1 MKNNLRYGIRK
12 HKLGAASVFLGTM
25 IVVGMGQDKEA
36 AASEQKTTTVE
47 ENGNSAT
54 DNKTSETQTTATN
67 VNHIE
72 ETQSYNATVTEQ
84 PSNATQVTTEEAPK
98 AVQAPQTAQPANIE
112 TVKEEVVKEEAKPQ
126 VKETTQSQD
135 NSGDQ
140 RQVDLT
146 PKKATQNQV
155 AETQVEVAQ
164 PRTASESKPRVTRS
178 ADVAEA
184 KEASNAKVETGTDVT
199 SKVTVEIG
207 SIEGHNNT
215 NKVEPHAGQRAVL
228 KYKLKFENGLHQ
240 GDYFDFTLS
249 NNVNTHGVS
258 TARKVPEIKN
268 GSVVMATGEVLEGG
282 KIRYTFTNDIED
294 KVDVTAELEIN
305 LFIDPKTVQTNGNQT
320 ITSTLNEEQTSK
332 ELDVKYKDGIGNYYA
347 NLNGSIETF
356 NKANNRFSHVA
367 FIKPNNGKTTSVTV
381 TGTLMKGSNQNG
393 NQPKVRIFEYLGN
406 NEDIAKS
413 VYANTTDTSKFKEV
427 TSNMSGNLNLQNNG
441 SYSLNIENL
450 DKTYVVHYDGEYL
463 NGTDEVDFR
472 TQMVGHPEQLY
483 KYYYDRGYTL
493 TWDNGLVLYSNKANG
508 NGKNGPIIQNN
519 KFEYKEDTIKETL
532 TGQYD
537 KNLVTTVEEEYDS
550 STLDIDYHTAID
562 GGGGYVDGYIETIEE
577 TDSSAI
583 DIDYHTA
590 VDSEAGHVGGYT
602 ESSEESNPIDFEES
616 THENSKHHADVVE
629 YEEDTNPGGGQVT
642 TESNLVE
649 FDEESTKG
657 IVTGAVSDHT
667 TVEDTKEY
675 TTESN
680 LIELVDELPEE
691 HGQAQGPVEEITE
704 NNHHISHSG
713 LGTENGHGNYDV
725 IEEIEEN
732 SHVDIKSELGYE
744 GGQNSGNQSFE
755 EDTEEDKPKYEQGGN
770 IVDID
775 FDSVPQIH
783 GQNKGNQSFEE
794 DTEKDKP
801 KYEHGGNIIDI
812 DFDSVPHIHGFN
824 KHTEIIEEDTNP
836 GGGQVTTESNLV
848 EFDEES
854 TKGIVTGAVSDHT
867 TVEDTKEYTTESNL
881 IELVDEL
888 PEEHGQAQGPI
899 EEITENN
906 HHISHSGL
914 GTENGHG
921 NYDVIEEIEEN
932 SHVDIKSELGYEGGQ
947 NSGNQSFE
955 EDTEE
960 DKPKYEQ
967 GGNIVDID
975 FDSVPQ
981 IHGQNK
987 GNQSFEEDTEKDKPK
1002 YEQGGNIIDIDFD
1015 SVPHIHGF
1023 NKHTEIIEED
1033 TNKDKPNYQFGGH
1046 NSVDF
1051 EEDTLPQVSGH
1062 NEGQQTIE
1070 EDTTPP
1076 IVPPTPPT
1084 PEVPSEPETPTP
1096 PTPEV
1101 PSEPE
1106 TPTPPTPEV
1115 PTEPGKP
1122 IPPAKEEPKK
1132 PSKPVEQGKVVTPVI
1147 EINEKVK
1154 AVVPTKKAQ
1163 SKKSELPETGG
1174 EESTNNGMLFGG
1186 LFSILGLALLRR
1198 NKKNHKA

>member
-36 AASEQKTTTVE
+36 AASEQKTTVE

-54 DNKTSETQTTATN
+54 DNKVSETQTTATN
-67 VNHIE
+67 VNTIE

-84 PSNATQVTTEEAPK
+84 PSNATQVTTEEAPN
-98 AVQAPQTAQPANIE
+98 AVQEPQTAQPANVE
-112 TVKEEVVKEEAKPQ
+112 TVKEEEKPQ
-126 VKETTQSQD
+126 VKETTQPQD
-135 NSGDQ
+135 NSGNQ

-146 PKKATQNQV
+146 PKKVTQNQGT
-155 AETQVEVAQ
+155 ETQVEVAQ

-178 ADVAEA
+178 ADVVES
-184 KEASNAKVETGTDVT
+184 KEASDAKVEMGTDVT
-199 SKVTVEIG
+199 SKVTVTES

-228 KYKLKFENGLHQ
+228 KYKLKFEKGLHK

-268 GSVVMATGEVLEGG
+268 GSVVMATGKILEGG

-320 ITSTLNEEQTSK
+320 ITSTLNGEQTSK

-356 NKANNRFSHVA
+356 NKANNRFTHVA

-393 NQPKVRIFEYLGN
+393 NQPKVRVFEYLGN

-427 TSNMSGNLNLQNNG
+427 TSSMNGNLNVQTNG
-441 SYSLNIENL
+441 SYSLNLENL

-562 GGGGYVDGYIETIEE
+562 GEGGYVDGYIETIEE

-649 FDEESTKG
+649 F
-657 IVTGAVSDHT
+657 
-667 TVEDTKEY
+667 
-675 TTESN
+675 
-680 LIELVDELPEE
+680 
-691 HGQAQGPVEEITE
+691 
-704 NNHHISHSG
+704 
-713 LGTENGHGNYDV
+713 
-725 IEEIEEN
+725 
-732 SHVDIKSELGYE
+732 
-744 GGQNSGNQSFE
+744 E
-755 EDTEEDKPKYEQGGN
+755 ED
-770 IVDID
+770 
-775 FDSVPQIH
+775 
-783 GQNKGNQSFEE
+783 
-794 DTEKDKP
+794 
-801 KYEHGGNIIDI
+801 
-812 DFDSVPHIHGFN
+812 
-824 KHTEIIEEDTNP
+824 
-836 GGGQVTTESNLV
+836 
-848 EFDEES
+848 S

-921 NYDVIEEIEEN
+921 NYGVIEEIEEN

-981 IHGQNK
+981 IHGQNN

-1002 YEQGGNIIDIDFD
+1002 YEHGGNIIDIDFD

-1051 EEDTLPQVSGH
+1051 EEDTLPKVSGQ

-1070 EDTTPP
+1070 EDTT
-1076 IVPPTPPT
+1076 PPTPPT

-1115 PTEPGKP
+1115 PSEPETPTPPTPEVPAEPGKP
-1122 IPPAKEEPKK
+1122 VPPAKEEPKK

-1154 AVVPTKKAQ
+1154 AVAPTKKPQ

-1174 EESTNNGMLFGG
+1174 EESTNKGMLFGG

>member
-54 DNKTSETQTTATN
+54 DNKVNETQTTTTN
-67 VNHIE
+67 VNTID
-72 ETQSYNATVTEQ
+72 ETQSYSATATEQ
-84 PSNATQVTTEEAPK
+84 PSNATQVTTEKAPK
-98 AVQAPQTAQPANIE
+98 AVQAVQAPQTAQPANLE

-164 PRTASESKPRVTRS
+164 PRTVSESKPRVTRS
-178 ADVAEA
+178 ADVVDA
-184 KEASNAKVETGTDVT
+184 KEASDVSEVKGTDVT
-199 SKVTVEIG
+199 SKVTVEDE
-207 SIEGHNNT
+207 SKIEAPKGNN
-215 NKVEPHAGQRAVL
+215 VQPHEGQRVVL
-228 KYKLKFENGLHQ
+228 KYKLKFQDGLKT

-258 TARKVPEIKN
+258 TIRKVPDIKN
-268 GSVVMATGEVLEGG
+268 GSLVMAKGQVLDNGR
-282 KIRYTFTNDIED
+282 IRYTFIDYIKD
-294 KVDVTAELEIN
+294 KVNVTANLEIN
-305 LFIDPKTVQTNGNQT
+305 LFIDPKTVQSNGQQT
-320 ITSTLNEEQTSK
+320 ITSKLNGKETSGTMQIT
-332 ELDVKYKDGIGNYYA
+332 YKDGVKNQYT
-347 NLNGSIETF
+347 NVNGSIETF
-356 NKANNRFSHVA
+356 DKEKNKFTHVA
-367 FIKPNNGKTTSVTV
+367 YIKPINGNNSDSVTV
-381 TGTLMKGSNQNG
+381 TGMLTQGSNENG
-393 NQPKVRIFEYLGN
+393 TQPNVKIYEYVGTENGLPQ
-406 NEDIAKS
+406 S
-413 VYANTTDTSKFKEV
+413 VYANTADSTQLKDV
-427 TSNMSGNLNLQNNG
+427 TNQMSDKLKVQNNG
-441 SYSLNIENL
+441 SYSLNFDKL
-450 DKTYVVHYDGEYL
+450 DKTYVIHYTGDYL
-463 NGTDEVDFR
+463 NGTSEVNFR
-472 TQMVGHPEQLY
+472 TQLTGYPENRY
-483 KYYYDRGYTL
+483 KTYYYNNGYIL

-508 NGKNGPIIQNN
+508 DGKYGPIVDSNN
-519 KFEYKEDTIKETL
+519 FEFSEDSGNGSIS
-532 TGQYD
+532 GQYD
-537 KNLVTTVEEEYDS
+537 AKQIIETEENQDN
-550 STLDIDYHTAID
+550 TPLDIDYHTAID
-562 GGGGYVDGYIETIEE
+562 GEGGYVDGYIETIEE

-649 FDEESTKG
+649 FDEESTR
-657 IVTGAVSDHT
+657 V
-667 TVEDTKEY
+667 
-675 TTESN
+675 
-680 LIELVDELPEE
+680 
-691 HGQAQGPVEEITE
+691 
-704 NNHHISHSG
+704 
-713 LGTENGHGNYDV
+713 
-725 IEEIEEN
+725 
-732 SHVDIKSELGYE
+732 
-744 GGQNSGNQSFE
+744 
-755 EDTEEDKPKYEQGGN
+755 
-770 IVDID
+770 
-775 FDSVPQIH
+775 
-783 GQNKGNQSFEE
+783 
-794 DTEKDKP
+794 
-801 KYEHGGNIIDI
+801 
-812 DFDSVPHIHGFN
+812 
-824 KHTEIIEEDTNP
+824 
-836 GGGQVTTESNLV
+836 
-848 EFDEES
+848 
-854 TKGIVTGAVSDHT
+854 IVTGAVSDHT

-921 NYDVIEEIEEN
+921 NYGVIEEIEEN

-987 GNQSFEEDTEKDKPK
+987 GDQSFEEDTEKDKPK
-1002 YEQGGNIIDIDFD
+1002 YEHGGNIIDIDFD
-1015 SVPHIHGF
+1015 SVPQIHGF
-1023 NKHTEIIEED
+1023 NKHNEIIEED

-1115 PTEPGKP
+1115 PSEPETP
-1122 IPPAKEEPKK
+1122 TPPTPEVPSEPETPTPPTPEVPSEPETPTPPAKEEPKK

-1154 AVVPTKKAQ
+1154 AVAPTKQKQ

-1174 EESTNNGMLFGG
+1174 EESTNKGMLFGG

>member
-98 AVQAPQTAQPANIE
+98 AVQAPQTAQPANVE
-112 TVKEEVVKEEAKPQ
+112 TVKEEEKPQ
-126 VKETTQSQD
+126 VKETTQPQD
-135 NSGDQ
+135 NSGNQ

-146 PKKATQNQV
+146 PKKVTQNQGT
-155 AETQVEVAQ
+155 ETQVEVAQ

-184 KEASNAKVETGTDVT
+184 KEASDVSEVKGTDVT
-199 SKVTVEIG
+199 SKVTVESG
-207 SIEGHNNT
+207 SIEAPQG
-215 NKVEPHAGQRAVL
+215 NKVEPHAGQRVVL
-228 KYKLKFENGLHQ
+228 KYKLKFADGLKR

-249 NNVNTHGVS
+249 NNVNTYGVS

-268 GSVVMATGEVLEGG
+268 GSVVMATGEILGNG
-282 KIRYTFTNDIED
+282 NIRYTFTNEIEH
-294 KVDVTAELEIN
+294 KVEVTANLEIN
-305 LFIDPKTVQTNGNQT
+305 LFIDPKTVQSNGEQK
-320 ITSTLNEEQTSK
+320 ITSKLNGEETEKTIPVVYNPGVSNSYTN
-332 ELDVKYKDGIGNYYA
+332 V
-347 NLNGSIETF
+347 NGSIETF
-356 NKANNRFSHVA
+356 NKESNKFTHIAY
-367 FIKPNNGKTTSVTV
+367 IKPMNGNQSNTVSV
-381 TGTLMKGSNQNG
+381 TGTLTEGSNLAG
-393 NQPKVRIFEYLGN
+393 GQPTVKVYEYLGKKD
-406 NEDIAKS
+406 ELPQS
-413 VYANTTDTSKFKEV
+413 VYANTSDTNKFKDV
-427 TSNMSGNLNLQNNG
+427 TKEMNGKLSVQDNG
-441 SYSLNIENL
+441 SYSLNLDKL
-450 DKTYVVHYDGEYL
+450 DKTYVIHYTGEYL
-463 NGTDEVDFR
+463 QGSDQVNFR
-472 TQMVGHPEQLY
+472 TELYGYPERAY
-483 KYYYDRGYTL
+483 KSYYVYGGYRL
-493 TWDNGLVLYSNKANG
+493 TWDNGLVLYSNKADG
-508 NGKNGPIIQNN
+508 NGKNGQIIQDND
-519 KFEYKEDTIKETL
+519 FEYKEDTAKGTMS
-532 TGQYD
+532 GQYD
-537 KNLVTTVEEEYDS
+537 AKQIIETEENQDN
-550 STLDIDYHTAID
+550 TPLDIDYHTAID
-562 GGGGYVDGYIETIEE
+562 GEGGYVDGYIETIEE

-590 VDSEAGHVGGYT
+590 VDSEVGHVGGYT

-667 TVEDTKEY
+667 TIEDTKEY

-691 HGQAQGPVEEITE
+691 HGQAQGPIEEITE

-713 LGTENGHGNYDV
+713 LGTENGHGNYGV

-783 GQNKGNQSFEE
+783 GQNKGDQSFEE

-812 DFDSVPHIHGFN
+812 DFDSVPQIHGFN
-824 KHTEIIEEDTNP
+824 KHN
-836 GGGQVTTESNLV
+836 
-848 EFDEES
+848 
-854 TKGIVTGAVSDHT
+854 
-867 TVEDTKEYTTESNL
+867 
-881 IELVDEL
+881 
-888 PEEHGQAQGPI
+888 
-899 EEITENN
+899 
-906 HHISHSGL
+906 
-914 GTENGHG
+914 
-921 NYDVIEEIEEN
+921 
-932 SHVDIKSELGYEGGQ
+932 
-947 NSGNQSFE
+947 
-955 EDTEE
+955 
-960 DKPKYEQ
+960 
-967 GGNIVDID
+967 
-975 FDSVPQ
+975 
-981 IHGQNK
+981 
-987 GNQSFEEDTEKDKPK
+987 
-1002 YEQGGNIIDIDFD
+1002 
-1015 SVPHIHGF
+1015 
-1023 NKHTEIIEED
+1023 EIIEED

-1051 EEDTLPQVSGH
+1051 EEDTLPKVSGQ

-1070 EDTTPP
+1070 EDTT
-1076 IVPPTPPT
+1076 PPTPPT

-1106 TPTPPTPEV
+1106 TPVPPTPEV
-1115 PTEPGKP
+1115 PSEPGKP
-1122 IPPAKEEPKK
+1122 VPPAKEEPKK

-1154 AVVPTKKAQ
+1154 AVAPTKQKQ

-1174 EESTNNGMLFGG
+1174 EESTNKGMLFGG
-1186 LFSILGLALLRR
+1186 LFSILGLVLLRR
-1198 NKKNHKA
+1198 NKKNNKA

>member
-12 HKLGAASVFLGTM
+12 HKLGAVSVFLGTM

-98 AVQAPQTAQPANIE
+98 AVQAPQTAQPANVE
-112 TVKEEVVKEEAKPQ
+112 TVKEEEKPQ
-126 VKETTQSQD
+126 VKETTQPQD
-135 NSGDQ
+135 NSGNQ

-146 PKKATQNQV
+146 PKKVTQNQGT
-155 AETQVEVAQ
+155 ETQVEVAQ

-184 KEASNAKVETGTDVT
+184 KEASDVSEVKGTDVT
-199 SKVTVEIG
+199 SKVTVESG
-207 SIEGHNNT
+207 SIEAPQG
-215 NKVEPHAGQRAVL
+215 NKVEPHAGQRVVL
-228 KYKLKFENGLHQ
+228 KYKLKFEKGLHK

-249 NNVNTHGVS
+249 NNVNTYGVS

-268 GSVVMATGEVLEGG
+268 GSVVMATGQLLGNG
-282 KIRYTFTNDIED
+282 KIRYTFTDYID
-294 KVDVTAELEIN
+294 YKVNVTADLEIN
-305 LFIDPKTVQTNGNQT
+305 LFIDPKTVQSNGQQT
-320 ITSTLNEEQTSK
+320 ITSTLNDK
-332 ELDVKYKDGIGNYYA
+332 ETKNTLPIEYNPGVSNSYA
-347 NLNGSIETF
+347 NVNGSIETF
-356 NKANNRFSHVA
+356 DKGNNKFTHVA
-367 FIKPNNGKTTSVTV
+367 YIKPQNGHKSDSVSI
-381 TGTLMKGSNQNG
+381 TGTLTQGSKANG
-393 NQPKVRIFEYLGN
+393 NVPTVKVYEVLK
-406 NEDIAKS
+406 DAKELPES
-413 VYANTTDTSKFKEV
+413 VYANISDSTMFKDV
-427 TSNMSGNLNLQNNG
+427 TQEMKDKLKVENNG
-441 SYSLNIENL
+441 SYKLDIEKL
-450 DKTYVVHYDGEYL
+450 EKSYVIHYDGEYL
-463 NGTDEVDFR
+463 SGSDQVNFR
-472 TQMVGHPEQLY
+472 THMFGYPEQQY
-483 KYYYDRGYTL
+483 KYYYTHLGYQL
-493 TWDNGLVLYSNKANG
+493 TWDNGLVLYSNKAKGDGTNG
-508 NGKNGPIIQNN
+508 TITESNN
-519 KFEYKEDTIKETL
+519 MTFDEDYGTGVI

-562 GGGGYVDGYIETIEE
+562 GEGGYVDGYIETIEE

-667 TVEDTKEY
+667 TIEDTKEY

-691 HGQAQGPVEEITE
+691 HGQAQGPIEEITE

-713 LGTENGHGNYDV
+713 LGTENGHGNYGV

-744 GGQNSGNQSFE
+744 GGQNIGNQSFE

-824 KHTEIIEEDTNP
+824 KHTEIIEEDTN
-836 GGGQVTTESNLV
+836 
-848 EFDEES
+848 
-854 TKGIVTGAVSDHT
+854 
-867 TVEDTKEYTTESNL
+867 
-881 IELVDEL
+881 
-888 PEEHGQAQGPI
+888 
-899 EEITENN
+899 
-906 HHISHSGL
+906 
-914 GTENGHG
+914 
-921 NYDVIEEIEEN
+921 
-932 SHVDIKSELGYEGGQ
+932 
-947 NSGNQSFE
+947 
-955 EDTEE
+955 
-960 DKPKYEQ
+960 
-967 GGNIVDID
+967 
-975 FDSVPQ
+975 
-981 IHGQNK
+981 
-987 GNQSFEEDTEKDKPK
+987 KDKP
-1002 YEQGGNIIDIDFD
+1002 
-1015 SVPHIHGF
+1015 S
-1023 NKHTEIIEED
+1023 
-1033 TNKDKPNYQFGGH
+1033 YQFGGH

-1051 EEDTLPQVSGH
+1051 EEDTLPKVSGQ

-1070 EDTTPP
+1070 EDTT
-1076 IVPPTPPT
+1076 PPTPPT

-1115 PTEPGKP
+1115 PSEPGTPVPPTPEVPAEPGKP
-1122 IPPAKEEPKK
+1122 VPPAKEEPKK

-1154 AVVPTKKAQ
+1154 AVAPTKQKQ

-1174 EESTNNGMLFGG
+1174 EESTNKGMLFGG

>member
-1 MKNNLRYGIRK
+1 MKSNLRYGIRK

-25 IVVGMGQDKEA
+25 IVVGMGQEKEA
-36 AASEQKTTTVE
+36 AASEQNNTTVE
-47 ENGNSAT
+47 ESGSSAT
-54 DNKTSETQTTATN
+54 ESKASETQTTTNN
-67 VNHIE
+67 VNTID
-72 ETQSYNATVTEQ
+72 ETQSYSATSTEQ
-84 PSNATQVTTEEAPK
+84 PSQSTQVTTEEAPK
-98 AVQAPQTAQPANIE
+98 TVQAPKVE
-112 TVKEEVVKEEAKPQ
+112 TSRVDLPSEKVAD
-126 VKETTQSQD
+126 KETT
-135 NSGDQ
+135 GT
-140 RQVDLT
+140 QVDIAQPSNVSEIKPRMKRST
-146 PKKATQNQV
+146 YVAVVAGEDKATG
-155 AETQVEVAQ
+155 
-164 PRTASESKPRVTRS
+164 S
-178 ADVAEA
+178 
-184 KEASNAKVETGTDVT
+184 DVT
-199 SKVTVEIG
+199 SKVTVEEG
-207 SIEGHNNT
+207 SEIVGHKQDT
-215 NKVEPHAGQRAVL
+215 NVVNPHNAERVTL
-228 KYKLKFENGLHQ
+228 KYKWKFGEGIKA

-249 NNVNTHGVS
+249 DNVETHGIS
-258 TARKVPEIKN
+258 TLRKVPEIK
-268 GSVVMATGEVLEGG
+268 SSTEDKVMANGQVIDER
-282 KIRYTFTNDIED
+282 KIRYTFTDYIDNKKDLM
-294 KVDVTAELEIN
+294 AELNLN
-305 LFIDPKTVQTNGNQT
+305 LFIDPTTVTKHGEQNVEVKLGRNTVSKTFNIQYLDGVKDRMGVTVNGR
-320 ITSTLNEEQTSK
+320 IDTLNK
-332 ELDVKYKDGIGNYYA
+332 ADG
-347 NLNGSIETF
+347 
-356 NKANNRFSHVA
+356 KFSHFAYV
-367 FIKPNNGKTTSVTV
+367 KPNNQSLTSVTV
-381 TGTLMKGSNQNG
+381 TGQVTSGYKQNVKNPTVKVYKHIGSDELAES
-393 NQPKVRIFEYLGN
+393 IY
-406 NEDIAKS
+406 AKLDD
-413 VYANTTDTSKFKEV
+413 VSKFEDV
-427 TSNMSGNLNLQNNG
+427 TGELTLQYTSNGG
-441 SYSLNIENL
+441 YSLNFNNL
-450 DKTYVVHYDGEYL
+450 DQSKNYVIKYEGDYDSNASTLEFQTHLFGYY
-463 NGTDEVDFR
+463 N
-472 TQMVGHPEQLY
+472 
-483 KYYYDRGYTL
+483 YYYYNTSNL
-493 TWDNGLVLYSNKANG
+493 TWKNGVAFYSNNAQG
-508 NGKNGPIIQNN
+508 DGKDKPNDPIIE
-519 KFEYKEDTIKETL
+519 KSEPIDLDIKSEPPVEKHEL
-532 TGQYD
+532 TG
-537 KNLVTTVEEEYDS
+537 
-550 STLDIDYHTAID
+550 
-562 GGGGYVDGYIETIEE
+562 TIEE
-577 TDSSAI
+577 SNDSKPI
-583 DIDYHTA
+583 DFEYHTA
-590 VDSEAGHVGGYT
+590 VEGAEGHAEGIIETEEDSIHV
-602 ESSEESNPIDFEES
+602 DFEES

-649 FDEESTKG
+649 FDE
-657 IVTGAVSDHT
+657 D
-667 TVEDTKEY
+667 
-675 TTESN
+675 
-680 LIELVDELPEE
+680 
-691 HGQAQGPVEEITE
+691 
-704 NNHHISHSG
+704 
-713 LGTENGHGNYDV
+713 
-725 IEEIEEN
+725 
-732 SHVDIKSELGYE
+732 
-744 GGQNSGNQSFE
+744 
-755 EDTEEDKPKYEQGGN
+755 
-770 IVDID
+770 
-775 FDSVPQIH
+775 
-783 GQNKGNQSFEE
+783 
-794 DTEKDKP
+794 
-801 KYEHGGNIIDI
+801 
-812 DFDSVPHIHGFN
+812 
-824 KHTEIIEEDTNP
+824 
-836 GGGQVTTESNLV
+836 
-848 EFDEES
+848 S

-921 NYDVIEEIEEN
+921 NYGVIEEIEEN

-981 IHGQNK
+981 IHGQNN

-1115 PTEPGKP
+1115 PAEPGKP
-1122 IPPAKEEPKK
+1122 VPPAKEEPKK

-1154 AVVPTKKAQ
+1154 AVAPTKKAQ

>member
-72 ETQSYNATVTEQ
+72 ETQSYNATATEQ

-98 AVQAPQTAQPANIE
+98 AVQAPQTAQPANVE
-112 TVKEEVVKEEAKPQ
+112 TVKEVVVKEEAKPQVKEEAKPQ

-146 PKKATQNQV
+146 PKKVTQNQV

-164 PRTASESKPRVTRS
+164 PRTVSESKPRVTRS
-178 ADVAEA
+178 ADVVEA
-184 KEASNAKVETGTDVT
+184 KEVSEVKGTDVT
-199 SKVTVEIG
+199 SKVTVTES

-215 NKVEPHAGQRAVL
+215 NKVEPHEGQRAIL

-240 GDYFDFTLS
+240 GDFFDFTLS
-249 NNVNTHGVS
+249 KNVNTHGVS
-258 TARKVPEIKN
+258 TARKVPDIKN
-268 GSVVMATGEVLEGG
+268 GSVVMATGKILEDG
-282 KIRYTFTNDIED
+282 KIRYTFTNDVEH
-294 KVDVTAELEIN
+294 KVEVTANLEIN
-305 LFIDPKTVQTNGNQT
+305 LFIDPKTFQSNGEEKV
-320 ITSTLNEEQTSK
+320 TSSLNGSK
-332 ELDVKYKDGIGNYYA
+332 TEKNLKIEYKNGVGTYYA
-347 NLNGSIETF
+347 NVNGSIETF
-356 NKANNRFSHVA
+356 DKEKNKFTHVA
-367 FIKPNNGKTTSVTV
+367 YVKPLNQFKLGTVTV
-381 TGTLMKGSNQNG
+381 SGTVTQGSNPNGEKPTVKIYEVTNDGKDLPQSVYLDASDKNKYKDVTNEMQSKLTVQENG
-393 NQPKVRIFEYLGN
+393 NY
-406 NEDIAKS
+406 
-413 VYANTTDTSKFKEV
+413 T
-427 TSNMSGNLNLQNNG
+427 LNLDT
-441 SYSLNIENL
+441 L
-450 DKTYVVHYDGEYL
+450 DKSYVIHYSGEYL
-463 NGTDEVDFR
+463 NGTNEVNFR
-472 TQMVGHPEQLY
+472 TQMFGYPEQRY
-483 KYYYDRGYTL
+483 GYYYNSYQL
-493 TWDNGLVLYSNKANG
+493 TWDNGLVLYSNKADG
-508 NGKNGPIIQNN
+508 NGKNGQIIQNN
-519 KFEYKEDTIKETL
+519 DFEYKEDTLTETV

-537 KNLVTTVEEEYDS
+537 EKQIIETEENQDN
-550 STLDIDYHTAID
+550 TPLDIDYHTAID
-562 GGGGYVDGYIETIEE
+562 GEGGYVDGYIETIEE

-616 THENSKHHADVVE
+616 THKNSKHHADVVE
-629 YEEDTNPGGGQVT
+629 Y
-642 TESNLVE
+642 
-649 FDEESTKG
+649 
-657 IVTGAVSDHT
+657 
-667 TVEDTKEY
+667 
-675 TTESN
+675 
-680 LIELVDELPEE
+680 
-691 HGQAQGPVEEITE
+691 
-704 NNHHISHSG
+704 
-713 LGTENGHGNYDV
+713 
-725 IEEIEEN
+725 
-732 SHVDIKSELGYE
+732 
-744 GGQNSGNQSFE
+744 
-755 EDTEEDKPKYEQGGN
+755 
-770 IVDID
+770 
-775 FDSVPQIH
+775 
-783 GQNKGNQSFEE
+783 
-794 DTEKDKP
+794 
-801 KYEHGGNIIDI
+801 
-812 DFDSVPHIHGFN
+812 
-824 KHTEIIEEDTNP
+824 EEDTNP

-914 GTENGHG
+914 GIENGHG
-921 NYDVIEEIEEN
+921 NYGVIEEIEEN

-981 IHGQNK
+981 IHGQNN

-1015 SVPHIHGF
+1015 SVPQIHGF
-1023 NKHTEIIEED
+1023 NKHNEIIEED

-1051 EEDTLPQVSGH
+1051 EEDTLPKVSGQ

-1076 IVPPTPPT
+1076 TPPT
-1084 PEVPSEPETPTP
+1084 PEVPSEPGTPVP

-1101 PSEPE
+1101 PA
-1106 TPTPPTPEV
+1106 
-1115 PTEPGKP
+1115 EPGKP
-1122 IPPAKEEPKK
+1122 VPPAKEEPKK

-1154 AVVPTKKAQ
+1154 AVAPTKQKQ

-1174 EESTNNGMLFGG
+1174 EESTNKGMLFGG

>member
-54 DNKTSETQTTATN
+54 DNKVNETQTTTTN
-67 VNHIE
+67 VNTID
-72 ETQSYNATVTEQ
+72 ETQSYSATATEQ
-84 PSNATQVTTEEAPK
+84 PSNATQVTTEKAPK
-98 AVQAPQTAQPANIE
+98 AVQAVQAPQTAQPANLE

-164 PRTASESKPRVTRS
+164 PRTVSESKPRVTRS
-178 ADVAEA
+178 ADVVDA
-184 KEASNAKVETGTDVT
+184 KEASDVSEVKGTDVT
-199 SKVTVEIG
+199 SKVTVEDE
-207 SIEGHNNT
+207 SKIEAPKGNN
-215 NKVEPHAGQRAVL
+215 VQPHEGQRVVL
-228 KYKLKFENGLHQ
+228 KYKLKFQDGLKT

-258 TARKVPEIKN
+258 TIRKVPDIKN
-268 GSVVMATGEVLEGG
+268 GSLVMAKGQVLDNGR
-282 KIRYTFTNDIED
+282 IRYTFIDYIKD
-294 KVDVTAELEIN
+294 KVNVTANLEIN
-305 LFIDPKTVQTNGNQT
+305 LFIDPKTVQSNGQQT
-320 ITSTLNEEQTSK
+320 ITSKLNGKETSGTMQIT
-332 ELDVKYKDGIGNYYA
+332 YKDGVKNQYT
-347 NLNGSIETF
+347 NVNGSIETF
-356 NKANNRFSHVA
+356 DKEKNKFTHVA
-367 FIKPNNGKTTSVTV
+367 YIKPINGNNSDSVTV
-381 TGTLMKGSNQNG
+381 TGMLTQGSNENG
-393 NQPKVRIFEYLGN
+393 TQPNVKIYEYVGTENGLPQ
-406 NEDIAKS
+406 S
-413 VYANTTDTSKFKEV
+413 VYANTADSTQLKDV
-427 TSNMSGNLNLQNNG
+427 TNQMSDKLKVQNNG
-441 SYSLNIENL
+441 SYSLNFDKL
-450 DKTYVVHYDGEYL
+450 DKTYVIHYTGDYL
-463 NGTDEVDFR
+463 NGTSEVNFR
-472 TQMVGHPEQLY
+472 TQLTGYPENRY
-483 KYYYDRGYTL
+483 KTYYYNNGYIL

-508 NGKNGPIIQNN
+508 DGKYGPIVDSNN
-519 KFEYKEDTIKETL
+519 FEFSEDSGNGSIS
-532 TGQYD
+532 GQYD
-537 KNLVTTVEEEYDS
+537 AKQIIETEENQDN
-550 STLDIDYHTAID
+550 TPLDIDYHTAID
-562 GGGGYVDGYIETIEE
+562 GEGGYVDGYIETIEE

-667 TVEDTKEY
+667 TIEDTKEY

-691 HGQAQGPVEEITE
+691 HGQAQGPIEEITE

-713 LGTENGHGNYDV
+713 LGTENGHGNYGV

-783 GQNKGNQSFEE
+783 GQNKGDQSFEE

-812 DFDSVPHIHGFN
+812 DFDSVPQIHGFN
-824 KHTEIIEEDTNP
+824 KHN
-836 GGGQVTTESNLV
+836 
-848 EFDEES
+848 
-854 TKGIVTGAVSDHT
+854 
-867 TVEDTKEYTTESNL
+867 
-881 IELVDEL
+881 
-888 PEEHGQAQGPI
+888 
-899 EEITENN
+899 
-906 HHISHSGL
+906 
-914 GTENGHG
+914 
-921 NYDVIEEIEEN
+921 
-932 SHVDIKSELGYEGGQ
+932 
-947 NSGNQSFE
+947 
-955 EDTEE
+955 
-960 DKPKYEQ
+960 
-967 GGNIVDID
+967 
-975 FDSVPQ
+975 
-981 IHGQNK
+981 
-987 GNQSFEEDTEKDKPK
+987 
-1002 YEQGGNIIDIDFD
+1002 
-1015 SVPHIHGF
+1015 
-1023 NKHTEIIEED
+1023 EIIEED

-1051 EEDTLPQVSGH
+1051 EDDTLPQVSGH

-1106 TPTPPTPEV
+1106 TPTPP
-1115 PTEPGKP
+1115 
-1122 IPPAKEEPKK
+1122 AKEEPKK

-1154 AVVPTKKAQ
+1154 AVAPTKQKQ

-1174 EESTNNGMLFGG
+1174 EESTNKGMLFGG

>member
-54 DNKTSETQTTATN
+54 ENKVNETQTTTTN
-67 VNHIE
+67 VNTID
-72 ETQSYNATVTEQ
+72 ETQSYSATATEQ

-98 AVQAPQTAQPANIE
+98 AVQAPQTAQPANLE

-126 VKETTQSQD
+126 VETTQPQD

-155 AETQVEVAQ
+155 AKTQVEVAQ
-164 PRTASESKPRVTRS
+164 PRTASESKARVTRS
-178 ADVAEA
+178 ADVVEA
-184 KEASNAKVETGTDVT
+184 KEASDAKVETGTDVT
-199 SKVTVEIG
+199 SKVTVEDE
-207 SIEGHNNT
+207 SKIEAPKGNN
-215 NKVEPHAGQRAVL
+215 VQPHEGQRVVL
-228 KYKLKFENGLHQ
+228 KYKLKFQDGLKT

-258 TARKVPEIKN
+258 TTRKVPDIKN
-268 GSVVMATGEVLEGG
+268 GSLVMAKGQVLDNGR
-282 KIRYTFTNDIED
+282 IRYTFIDYIKD
-294 KVDVTAELEIN
+294 KVNVTANLEIN
-305 LFIDPKTVQTNGNQT
+305 LFIDPKTVQSNGQQT
-320 ITSTLNEEQTSK
+320 ITSKLNGKETSGTMQIT
-332 ELDVKYKDGIGNYYA
+332 YKDGVKNQYT
-347 NLNGSIETF
+347 NVNGSIETF
-356 NKANNRFSHVA
+356 DKEKNKFTHVA
-367 FIKPNNGKTTSVTV
+367 YIKPINGNNSDSVTV
-381 TGTLMKGSNQNG
+381 TGMLTQGSNENG
-393 NQPKVRIFEYLGN
+393 TQPNVKIYEYVGTENGLPQ
-406 NEDIAKS
+406 S
-413 VYANTTDTSKFKEV
+413 VYANTVDSTQLKDV
-427 TSNMSGNLNLQNNG
+427 TNQMSDKLKVQNNG
-441 SYSLNIENL
+441 SYSLNFDKL
-450 DKTYVVHYDGEYL
+450 DKTYVIHYTGDYL
-463 NGTDEVDFR
+463 NGTSEVNFR
-472 TQMVGHPEQLY
+472 TQLTGYPENHY
-483 KYYYDRGYTL
+483 KTYYYYNHGYTL

-508 NGKNGPIIQNN
+508 DGKYGPIVDSNN
-519 KFEYKEDTIKETL
+519 FEFSEDSGNGSIS
-532 TGQYD
+532 GQYD
-537 KNLVTTVEEEYDS
+537 AKQIIETEENQDN
-550 STLDIDYHTAID
+550 TPLDIDYHTAID
-562 GGGGYVDGYIETIEE
+562 GEGGYVDGYIETIEE

-616 THENSKHHADVVE
+616 THDNSKHHADVVE
-629 YEEDTNPGGGQVT
+629 Y
-642 TESNLVE
+642 
-649 FDEESTKG
+649 
-657 IVTGAVSDHT
+657 
-667 TVEDTKEY
+667 
-675 TTESN
+675 
-680 LIELVDELPEE
+680 
-691 HGQAQGPVEEITE
+691 
-704 NNHHISHSG
+704 
-713 LGTENGHGNYDV
+713 
-725 IEEIEEN
+725 
-732 SHVDIKSELGYE
+732 
-744 GGQNSGNQSFE
+744 
-755 EDTEEDKPKYEQGGN
+755 
-770 IVDID
+770 
-775 FDSVPQIH
+775 
-783 GQNKGNQSFEE
+783 
-794 DTEKDKP
+794 
-801 KYEHGGNIIDI
+801 
-812 DFDSVPHIHGFN
+812 
-824 KHTEIIEEDTNP
+824 EEDTNP

-921 NYDVIEEIEEN
+921 NYGVIEEIEEN

-987 GNQSFEEDTEKDKPK
+987 GDQSFEEDTEKDKPK
-1002 YEQGGNIIDIDFD
+1002 YEHGGNIIDIDFD

-1046 NSVDF
+1046 NIVDF
-1051 EEDTLPQVSGH
+1051 EEDTLPKVSGQ

-1070 EDTTPP
+1070 EDTT
-1076 IVPPTPPT
+1076 PPTPPT

-1106 TPTPPTPEV
+1106 TPTPPIPEVPSEPETPTPPTPEV
-1115 PTEPGKP
+1115 PGEPETPTPPTPEVPAEPGKP
-1122 IPPAKEEPKK
+1122 VPPAKEEPKK

-1154 AVVPTKKAQ
+1154 AVAPTKKAQ

-1174 EESTNNGMLFGG
+1174 EESTNKGMLFGG

-1198 NKKNHKA
+1198 NKKNNKA

>member
-1 MKNNLRYGIRK
+1 MKSNLRYGIRK

-25 IVVGMGQDKEA
+25 IVVGMGQEKEA

-54 DNKTSETQTTATN
+54 DNKISETQTTTTN

-84 PSNATQVTTEEAPK
+84 PSNAKQVTTEEAPIT
-98 AVQAPQTAQPANIE
+98 VQAPKVETEMKSQEDLPSEKVADKKTTGTQVDTAQPSN
-112 TVKEEVVKEEAKPQ
+112 V
-126 VKETTQSQD
+126 
-135 NSGDQ
+135 
-140 RQVDLT
+140 
-146 PKKATQNQV
+146 
-155 AETQVEVAQ
+155 
-164 PRTASESKPRVTRS
+164 SEIKPRMKRS
-178 ADVAEA
+178 ADVTAVAEKEVVGEA
-184 KEASNAKVETGTDVT
+184 KATGSDVT
-199 SKVTVEIG
+199 SKVKVTE
-207 SIEGHNNT
+207 SSLEGHKQGT
-215 NKVEPHAGQRAVL
+215 NVVNPHNAERVTL
-228 KYKLKFENGLHQ
+228 KYKWSFEEGIKA

-249 NNVNTHGVS
+249 NNVETHGIS
-258 TARKVPEIKN
+258 TLRKVPEIKSSADN
-268 GSVVMATGEVLEGG
+268 QVMANGQVINER
-282 KIRYTFTNDIED
+282 KIRYTFTDYINSKKDL
-294 KVDVTAELEIN
+294 TAELNLN
-305 LFIDPKTVQTNGNQT
+305 LFIDPTTVTKQGKQKVEVTLRDKTIEKEFDIKYLDGVKDRMGVTVNGR
-320 ITSTLNEEQTSK
+320 IDTLNK
-332 ELDVKYKDGIGNYYA
+332 EDG
-347 NLNGSIETF
+347 
-356 NKANNRFSHVA
+356 KFSHFA
-367 FIKPNNGKTTSVTV
+367 YIKPNNQSLTSVTV
-381 TGTLMKGSNQNG
+381 TGQ
-393 NQPKVRIFEYLGN
+393 
-406 NEDIAKS
+406 
-413 VYANTTDTSKFKEV
+413 V
-427 TSNMSGNLNLQNNG
+427 TSGYKQNAN
-441 SYSLNIENL
+441 
-450 DKTYVVHYDGEYL
+450 KPTVKV
-463 NGTDEVDFR
+463 
-472 TQMVGHPEQLY
+472 Y
-483 KYYYDRGYTL
+483 KYIGSDELAESIYAKLDDANKFEDVTEKVNLSYTSNGGYTL
-493 TWDNGLVLYSNKANG
+493 NLSDLDNSKDYVIKYEGEYDQSAKDLNFRTHLSGYHKNYPYYPYYSYYPVQLTWNNGVAFYSNNAQG
-508 NGKNGPIIQNN
+508 DGKDKPNDPIIE
-519 KFEYKEDTIKETL
+519 KSEPIDLDIKSEPPVEKHEL
-532 TGQYD
+532 TG
-537 KNLVTTVEEEYDS
+537 
-550 STLDIDYHTAID
+550 
-562 GGGGYVDGYIETIEE
+562 TIEE
-577 TDSSAI
+577 SNDSKPI
-583 DIDYHTA
+583 DFEYHTA
-590 VDSEAGHVGGYT
+590 VEGVEGHAEGIVETEEDSIH
-602 ESSEESNPIDFEES
+602 IDFEES

-629 YEEDTNPGGGQVT
+629 Y
-642 TESNLVE
+642 
-649 FDEESTKG
+649 
-657 IVTGAVSDHT
+657 
-667 TVEDTKEY
+667 
-675 TTESN
+675 
-680 LIELVDELPEE
+680 
-691 HGQAQGPVEEITE
+691 
-704 NNHHISHSG
+704 
-713 LGTENGHGNYDV
+713 
-725 IEEIEEN
+725 
-732 SHVDIKSELGYE
+732 
-744 GGQNSGNQSFE
+744 
-755 EDTEEDKPKYEQGGN
+755 
-770 IVDID
+770 
-775 FDSVPQIH
+775 
-783 GQNKGNQSFEE
+783 
-794 DTEKDKP
+794 
-801 KYEHGGNIIDI
+801 
-812 DFDSVPHIHGFN
+812 
-824 KHTEIIEEDTNP
+824 EEDTNP

-921 NYDVIEEIEEN
+921 NYGVIEEIEEN

-981 IHGQNK
+981 IHGQNN

-1023 NKHTEIIEED
+1023 NKHNEIIEED

-1051 EEDTLPQVSGH
+1051 EEDTLPKVSGQ

-1070 EDTTPP
+1070 EDTTS
-1076 IVPPTPPT
+1076 PTPPT

-1115 PTEPGKP
+1115 PSEPETPTPPTPEVPSEPETPTPPTPEVPAEPGKP
-1122 IPPAKEEPKK
+1122 VPPAKEEPKK

-1147 EINEKVK
+1147 EIDEKVK
-1154 AVVPTKKAQ
+1154 AVAPTKKAQ

-1174 EESTNNGMLFGG
+1174 EESTKKGILFGG

>member
-54 DNKTSETQTTATN
+54 DNKVNETQTTTTN
-67 VNHIE
+67 VNTID
-72 ETQSYNATVTEQ
+72 ETQSYSATATEQ
-84 PSNATQVTTEEAPK
+84 PSNATQVTTEKAPK
-98 AVQAPQTAQPANIE
+98 AVQAVQAPQTAQPANLE

-164 PRTASESKPRVTRS
+164 PRTVSESKPRVTRS
-178 ADVAEA
+178 ADVVDA
-184 KEASNAKVETGTDVT
+184 KEASDVSEVKGTDVT
-199 SKVTVEIG
+199 SKVTVEDE
-207 SIEGHNNT
+207 SKIEAPKGNN
-215 NKVEPHAGQRAVL
+215 VQPHEGQRVVL
-228 KYKLKFENGLHQ
+228 KYKLKFQDGLKT

-258 TARKVPEIKN
+258 TIRKVPDIKN
-268 GSVVMATGEVLEGG
+268 GSLVMAKGQVLDNGR
-282 KIRYTFTNDIED
+282 IRYTFIDYIKD
-294 KVDVTAELEIN
+294 KVNVTANLEIN
-305 LFIDPKTVQTNGNQT
+305 LFIDPKTVQSNGQQT
-320 ITSTLNEEQTSK
+320 ITSKLNGKETSGTMQIT
-332 ELDVKYKDGIGNYYA
+332 YKDGVKNQYT
-347 NLNGSIETF
+347 NVNGSIETF
-356 NKANNRFSHVA
+356 DKEKNKFTHVA
-367 FIKPNNGKTTSVTV
+367 YIKPINGNNSDSVTV
-381 TGTLMKGSNQNG
+381 TGMLTQGSNENG
-393 NQPKVRIFEYLGN
+393 TQPNVKIYEYVGTENGLPQ
-406 NEDIAKS
+406 S
-413 VYANTTDTSKFKEV
+413 VYANTADSTQLKDV
-427 TSNMSGNLNLQNNG
+427 TNQMSDKLKVQNNG
-441 SYSLNIENL
+441 SYSLNFDKL
-450 DKTYVVHYDGEYL
+450 DKTYVIHYTGDYL
-463 NGTDEVDFR
+463 NGTSEVNFR
-472 TQMVGHPEQLY
+472 TQLTGYPENRY
-483 KYYYDRGYTL
+483 KTYYYNNGYIL

-508 NGKNGPIIQNN
+508 DGKYGPIVDSNN
-519 KFEYKEDTIKETL
+519 FEFSEDSGNGSIS
-532 TGQYD
+532 GQYD
-537 KNLVTTVEEEYDS
+537 AKQIIETEENQDN
-550 STLDIDYHTAID
+550 TPLDIDYHTAID
-562 GGGGYVDGYIETIEE
+562 GEGGYVDGYIETIEE

-649 FDEESTKG
+649 FDEESTR
-657 IVTGAVSDHT
+657 V
-667 TVEDTKEY
+667 
-675 TTESN
+675 
-680 LIELVDELPEE
+680 
-691 HGQAQGPVEEITE
+691 
-704 NNHHISHSG
+704 
-713 LGTENGHGNYDV
+713 
-725 IEEIEEN
+725 
-732 SHVDIKSELGYE
+732 
-744 GGQNSGNQSFE
+744 
-755 EDTEEDKPKYEQGGN
+755 
-770 IVDID
+770 
-775 FDSVPQIH
+775 
-783 GQNKGNQSFEE
+783 
-794 DTEKDKP
+794 
-801 KYEHGGNIIDI
+801 
-812 DFDSVPHIHGFN
+812 
-824 KHTEIIEEDTNP
+824 
-836 GGGQVTTESNLV
+836 
-848 EFDEES
+848 
-854 TKGIVTGAVSDHT
+854 IVTGAVSDHT

-921 NYDVIEEIEEN
+921 NYGVIEEIEEN

-987 GNQSFEEDTEKDKPK
+987 GDQSFEEDTEKDKPK
-1002 YEQGGNIIDIDFD
+1002 YEHGGNIIDIDFD

-1046 NSVDF
+1046 NIVDF
-1051 EEDTLPQVSGH
+1051 EEDTLPKVSGQ

-1076 IVPPTPPT
+1076 TPPTPEVPSEPETSTPPT

-1115 PTEPGKP
+1115 PSEPEVPTPPTPEIPSEPGKP
-1122 IPPAKEEPKK
+1122 VPPAKEEPKK

-1154 AVVPTKKAQ
+1154 AVAPTKKAQ

-1174 EESTNNGMLFGG
+1174 EESTNKGMLFGG

-1198 NKKNHKA
+1198 NKKNNKA

>member
-98 AVQAPQTAQPANIE
+98 AVQAPQTAQPANVE
-112 TVKEEVVKEEAKPQ
+112 TVKEEEKPQ
-126 VKETTQSQD
+126 VKETTQPQD
-135 NSGDQ
+135 NSGNQ

-146 PKKATQNQV
+146 PKKVTQNQGT
-155 AETQVEVAQ
+155 ETQVEVAQ

-184 KEASNAKVETGTDVT
+184 KEASDVSEVKGTDVT
-199 SKVTVEIG
+199 SKVTVESG
-207 SIEGHNNT
+207 SIEAPQG
-215 NKVEPHAGQRAVL
+215 NKVEPHAGQRVVL
-228 KYKLKFENGLHQ
+228 KYKLKFADGLKR

-249 NNVNTHGVS
+249 NNVNTYGVS

-268 GSVVMATGEVLEGG
+268 GSVVMATGEILGNG
-282 KIRYTFTNDIED
+282 NIRYTFTNEIEH
-294 KVDVTAELEIN
+294 KVEVTANLEIN
-305 LFIDPKTVQTNGNQT
+305 LFIDPKTVQSNGEQK
-320 ITSTLNEEQTSK
+320 ITSKLNGEETEKTIPVVYNPGVSNSYTN
-332 ELDVKYKDGIGNYYA
+332 V
-347 NLNGSIETF
+347 NGSIETF
-356 NKANNRFSHVA
+356 NKESNKFTHIAY
-367 FIKPNNGKTTSVTV
+367 IKPMNGNQSNTVSV
-381 TGTLMKGSNQNG
+381 TGTLTEGSNLAG
-393 NQPKVRIFEYLGN
+393 GQPTVKVYEYLGKKD
-406 NEDIAKS
+406 ELPQS
-413 VYANTTDTSKFKEV
+413 VYANTSDTNKFKDV
-427 TSNMSGNLNLQNNG
+427 TKEMNGKLSVQDNG
-441 SYSLNIENL
+441 SYSLNLDKL
-450 DKTYVVHYDGEYL
+450 DKTYVIHYTGEYL
-463 NGTDEVDFR
+463 QGSDQVNFR
-472 TQMVGHPEQLY
+472 TELYGYPERAY
-483 KYYYDRGYTL
+483 KSYYVYGGYRL
-493 TWDNGLVLYSNKANG
+493 TWDNGLVLYSNKADG
-508 NGKNGPIIQNN
+508 NGKNGQIIQDND
-519 KFEYKEDTIKETL
+519 FEYKEDTAKGTMS
-532 TGQYD
+532 GQYD
-537 KNLVTTVEEEYDS
+537 AKQIIETEENQDN
-550 STLDIDYHTAID
+550 TPLDIDYHTAID
-562 GGGGYVDGYIETIEE
+562 GEGGYVDGYIETIEE

-667 TVEDTKEY
+667 T
-675 TTESN
+675 
-680 LIELVDELPEE
+680 I
-691 HGQAQGPVEEITE
+691 
-704 NNHHISHSG
+704 
-713 LGTENGHGNYDV
+713 
-725 IEEIEEN
+725 
-732 SHVDIKSELGYE
+732 
-744 GGQNSGNQSFE
+744 
-755 EDTEEDKPKYEQGGN
+755 
-770 IVDID
+770 
-775 FDSVPQIH
+775 
-783 GQNKGNQSFEE
+783 
-794 DTEKDKP
+794 
-801 KYEHGGNIIDI
+801 
-812 DFDSVPHIHGFN
+812 
-824 KHTEIIEEDTNP
+824 
-836 GGGQVTTESNLV
+836 
-848 EFDEES
+848 
-854 TKGIVTGAVSDHT
+854 
-867 TVEDTKEYTTESNL
+867 EDTKEYTTESNL

-921 NYDVIEEIEEN
+921 NYGVIEEIEEN

-960 DKPKYEQ
+960 DKPKYE
-967 GGNIVDID
+967 
-975 FDSVPQ
+975 
-981 IHGQNK
+981 H
-987 GNQSFEEDTEKDKPK
+987 
-1002 YEQGGNIIDIDFD
+1002 GGNIIDIDFD
-1015 SVPHIHGF
+1015 SVPQIHGF
-1023 NKHTEIIEED
+1023 NKHNEIIEED

-1051 EEDTLPQVSGH
+1051 EEDTLPKVSGQ

-1070 EDTTPP
+1070 EDTT
-1076 IVPPTPPT
+1076 PPTPPT

-1101 PSEPE
+1101 PSEPGEPTPPKPEVPSEPE
-1106 TPTPPTPEV
+1106 TPVPPTPEV
-1115 PTEPGKP
+1115 PSEPGKP
-1122 IPPAKEEPKK
+1122 VPPAKEEPKK

-1154 AVVPTKKAQ
+1154 AVAPTKQKQ

-1174 EESTNNGMLFGG
+1174 EESTNKGMLFGG
-1186 LFSILGLALLRR
+1186 LFSILGLVLLRR
-1198 NKKNHKA
+1198 NKKNNKA

>member
-98 AVQAPQTAQPANIE
+98 AVQAPQTAQPANVE
-112 TVKEEVVKEEAKPQ
+112 TVKEEEKPQ
-126 VKETTQSQD
+126 VKETTQPQD
-135 NSGDQ
+135 NSGNQ

-146 PKKATQNQV
+146 PKKVTQNQGT
-155 AETQVEVAQ
+155 ETQVEVAQ

-184 KEASNAKVETGTDVT
+184 KEASDVSEVKGTDVT
-199 SKVTVEIG
+199 SKVTVESG
-207 SIEGHNNT
+207 SIEAPQG
-215 NKVEPHAGQRAVL
+215 NKVEPHAGQRVVL
-228 KYKLKFENGLHQ
+228 KYKLKFADGLKR

-249 NNVNTHGVS
+249 NNVNTYGVS

-268 GSVVMATGEVLEGG
+268 GSVVMATGEILGNG
-282 KIRYTFTNDIED
+282 NIRYTFTNEIEH
-294 KVDVTAELEIN
+294 KVEVTANLEIN
-305 LFIDPKTVQTNGNQT
+305 LFIDPKTVQSNGEQK
-320 ITSTLNEEQTSK
+320 ITSKLNGEETEKTIPVVYNPGVSNSYTN
-332 ELDVKYKDGIGNYYA
+332 V
-347 NLNGSIETF
+347 NGSIETF
-356 NKANNRFSHVA
+356 NKESNKFTHIAY
-367 FIKPNNGKTTSVTV
+367 IKPMNGNQSNTVSV
-381 TGTLMKGSNQNG
+381 TGTLTEGSNLAG
-393 NQPKVRIFEYLGN
+393 GQPTVKVYEYLGKKD
-406 NEDIAKS
+406 ELPQS
-413 VYANTTDTSKFKEV
+413 VYANTSDTNKFKDV
-427 TSNMSGNLNLQNNG
+427 TKEMNGKLSVQDNG
-441 SYSLNIENL
+441 SYSLNLDKL
-450 DKTYVVHYDGEYL
+450 DKTYVIHYTGEYL
-463 NGTDEVDFR
+463 QGSDQVNFR
-472 TQMVGHPEQLY
+472 TELYGYPERAY
-483 KYYYDRGYTL
+483 KSYYVYGGYRL
-493 TWDNGLVLYSNKANG
+493 TWDNGLVLYSNKADG
-508 NGKNGPIIQNN
+508 NGKNGQIIQDND
-519 KFEYKEDTIKETL
+519 FEYKEDTAKGTMS
-532 TGQYD
+532 GQYD
-537 KNLVTTVEEEYDS
+537 AKQIIETEENQDN
-550 STLDIDYHTAID
+550 TPLDIDYHTAID
-562 GGGGYVDGYIETIEE
+562 GEGGYVDGYIETIEE

-667 TVEDTKEY
+667 TIEDTKEY

-691 HGQAQGPVEEITE
+691 HGQAQGPIEEITE

-713 LGTENGHGNYDV
+713 LGTENGHGNYGV

-783 GQNKGNQSFEE
+783 GQNKGDQSFEE

-812 DFDSVPHIHGFN
+812 DFDSVPQIHGFN
-824 KHTEIIEEDTNP
+824 KHNEIIEEDTNKDKPNYQFGGHNSVDFEESTHENSKHHADVVEYEEDTNP

-921 NYDVIEEIEEN
+921 NYGVIDEIEEN

-981 IHGQNK
+981 IHGQNN
-987 GNQSFEEDTEKDKPK
+987 GNQSFEEDTEEDKPK

-1015 SVPHIHGF
+1015 SVPQIHGF
-1023 NKHTEIIEED
+1023 NKHNEIIEED

-1051 EEDTLPQVSGH
+1051 EEDTLPKVSGQ

-1070 EDTTPP
+1070 EDTT
-1076 IVPPTPPT
+1076 PPTPPT

-1101 PSEPE
+1101 PSEPGEPTPPKPEVPSEPE
-1106 TPTPPTPEV
+1106 TPVPPTPEV
-1115 PTEPGKP
+1115 PSEPGKP
-1122 IPPAKEEPKK
+1122 VPPAKEEPKK

-1154 AVVPTKKAQ
+1154 AVAPTK
-1163 SKKSELPETGG
+1163 
-1174 EESTNNGMLFGG
+1174 
-1186 LFSILGLALLRR
+1186 
-1198 NKKNHKA
+1198 

>member
-54 DNKTSETQTTATN
+54 DNKVNETQTTTTN
-67 VNHIE
+67 VNTID
-72 ETQSYNATVTEQ
+72 ETQSFSATATEQ
-84 PSNATQVTTEEAPK
+84 PSNATQVTTEKAPK
-98 AVQAPQTAQPANIE
+98 AVQAPQTAQPANLE

-126 VKETTQSQD
+126 VETTQPQD

-146 PKKATQNQV
+146 PKKTTQNQV

-178 ADVAEA
+178 ADVVEA
-184 KEASNAKVETGTDVT
+184 KEASDAKVETGTDVT
-199 SKVTVEIG
+199 SKVTVTES

-268 GSVVMATGEVLEGG
+268 GSVVMATGKILEGG

-320 ITSTLNEEQTSK
+320 ITSTLNGEQTSK

-356 NKANNRFSHVA
+356 NKANNRFTHVA

-393 NQPKVRIFEYLGN
+393 NQPKVRVFEYLGN

-427 TSNMSGNLNLQNNG
+427 TSSMNGNLNVQTNG
-441 SYSLNIENL
+441 SYSLNLENL

-493 TWDNGLVLYSNKANG
+493 TWDNGLVLYSDKANG

-532 TGQYD
+532 KGQYD

-562 GGGGYVDGYIETIEE
+562 GEGGYVDGYIETIEE

-649 FDEESTKG
+649 FDEESTKD

-667 TVEDTKEY
+667 TIEDTKEY
-675 TTESN
+675 TTE
-680 LIELVDELPEE
+680 I
-691 HGQAQGPVEEITE
+691 
-704 NNHHISHSG
+704 
-713 LGTENGHGNYDV
+713 
-725 IEEIEEN
+725 
-732 SHVDIKSELGYE
+732 
-744 GGQNSGNQSFE
+744 
-755 EDTEEDKPKYEQGGN
+755 
-770 IVDID
+770 
-775 FDSVPQIH
+775 
-783 GQNKGNQSFEE
+783 
-794 DTEKDKP
+794 
-801 KYEHGGNIIDI
+801 
-812 DFDSVPHIHGFN
+812 
-824 KHTEIIEEDTNP
+824 
-836 GGGQVTTESNLV
+836 
-848 EFDEES
+848 
-854 TKGIVTGAVSDHT
+854 
-867 TVEDTKEYTTESNL
+867 NL

-921 NYDVIEEIEEN
+921 NYGVIEEIEEN

-947 NSGNQSFE
+947 NSGDQSFE

-981 IHGQNK
+981 IHGQNN

-1015 SVPHIHGF
+1015 SVPQIYGF
-1023 NKHTEIIEED
+1023 NKHNEIIEED

-1051 EEDTLPQVSGH
+1051 EEDTLPKVSGQ

-1076 IVPPTPPT
+1076 TPPAPEVPSEPGEPTPPT

-1115 PTEPGKP
+1115 PSEPETPTPPTPEVPAEPGKP
-1122 IPPAKEEPKK
+1122 VPPAKEEPKK

-1154 AVVPTKKAQ
+1154 AVAPTKQKQ
-1163 SKKSELPETGG
+1163 SKKFELPGTGG
-1174 EESTNNGMLFGG
+1174 EESTNKGMLFGG

-1198 NKKNHKA
+1198 NKKNNKA

>member
-98 AVQAPQTAQPANIE
+98 AVQAPQTAQPTNVE
-112 TVKEEVVKEEAKPQ
+112 TVKEEEKPQ
-126 VKETTQSQD
+126 VKETTQPQD
-135 NSGDQ
+135 NSGNQ

-146 PKKATQNQV
+146 PKKVTQNQGT
-155 AETQVEVAQ
+155 ETQVEVAQ

-184 KEASNAKVETGTDVT
+184 KEASDVSEVKGTDVT
-199 SKVTVEIG
+199 SKVTVESG
-207 SIEGHNNT
+207 SIEAPQG
-215 NKVEPHAGQRAVL
+215 NKVEPHAGQRVVL
-228 KYKLKFENGLHQ
+228 KYKLKFADGLKR

-249 NNVNTHGVS
+249 NNVNTYGVS

-268 GSVVMATGEVLEGG
+268 GSVVMATGEILGNG
-282 KIRYTFTNDIED
+282 NIRYTFTNEIEH
-294 KVDVTAELEIN
+294 KVEVTANLEIN
-305 LFIDPKTVQTNGNQT
+305 LFIDPKTVQSNGEQK
-320 ITSTLNEEQTSK
+320 ITSKLNGEETEKTIPVVYNPGVSNSYTN
-332 ELDVKYKDGIGNYYA
+332 V
-347 NLNGSIETF
+347 NGSIETF
-356 NKANNRFSHVA
+356 NKESNKFTHIAY
-367 FIKPNNGKTTSVTV
+367 IKPMNGNQSNTVSV
-381 TGTLMKGSNQNG
+381 TGTLTEGSNLAG
-393 NQPKVRIFEYLGN
+393 GQPTVKVYEYLGKKD
-406 NEDIAKS
+406 ELPQS
-413 VYANTTDTSKFKEV
+413 VYANTSDTNKFKDV
-427 TSNMSGNLNLQNNG
+427 TKEMNGKLSVQDNG
-441 SYSLNIENL
+441 SYSLNLDKL
-450 DKTYVVHYDGEYL
+450 DKTYVIHYTGEYL
-463 NGTDEVDFR
+463 QGSDQVNFR
-472 TQMVGHPEQLY
+472 TELYGYPERAY
-483 KYYYDRGYTL
+483 KSYYVYGGYRL
-493 TWDNGLVLYSNKANG
+493 TWDNGLVLYSNKADG
-508 NGKNGPIIQNN
+508 NGKNGQIIQDND
-519 KFEYKEDTIKETL
+519 FEYKEDTAKGTMS
-532 TGQYD
+532 GQYD
-537 KNLVTTVEEEYDS
+537 AKQIIEIEENQDN
-550 STLDIDYHTAID
+550 TPLDIDYHTAID
-562 GGGGYVDGYIETIEE
+562 GEGGYVDGYIETIEE

-691 HGQAQGPVEEITE
+691 HGQAQGPIEEITE

-713 LGTENGHGNYDV
+713 LGTENGHGNYGV

-783 GQNKGNQSFEE
+783 G
-794 DTEKDKP
+794 
-801 KYEHGGNIIDI
+801 
-812 DFDSVPHIHGFN
+812 FN
-824 KHTEIIEEDTNP
+824 KHN
-836 GGGQVTTESNLV
+836 
-848 EFDEES
+848 
-854 TKGIVTGAVSDHT
+854 
-867 TVEDTKEYTTESNL
+867 
-881 IELVDEL
+881 
-888 PEEHGQAQGPI
+888 
-899 EEITENN
+899 
-906 HHISHSGL
+906 
-914 GTENGHG
+914 
-921 NYDVIEEIEEN
+921 
-932 SHVDIKSELGYEGGQ
+932 
-947 NSGNQSFE
+947 
-955 EDTEE
+955 
-960 DKPKYEQ
+960 
-967 GGNIVDID
+967 
-975 FDSVPQ
+975 
-981 IHGQNK
+981 
-987 GNQSFEEDTEKDKPK
+987 
-1002 YEQGGNIIDIDFD
+1002 
-1015 SVPHIHGF
+1015 
-1023 NKHTEIIEED
+1023 EIIEED

-1051 EEDTLPQVSGH
+1051 EEDTLPKVSGQ

-1076 IVPPTPPT
+1076 TPPTPEVPSEPETPMPPTPEVPSEPETPTPPT

-1115 PTEPGKP
+1115 PSEPETPTPPTPEVPAEPGKP
-1122 IPPAKEEPKK
+1122 VPPAKEEPKK

-1154 AVVPTKKAQ
+1154 AVAPTKKAQ

-1174 EESTNNGMLFGG
+1174 EESTNKGMLFGG

-1198 NKKNHKA
+1198 NKKNNKA

>member
-98 AVQAPQTAQPANIE
+98 AVQAPQTAQPANVE
-112 TVKEEVVKEEAKPQ
+112 TVKEEEKPQ
-126 VKETTQSQD
+126 VKETTQPQD
-135 NSGDQ
+135 NSGNQ

-146 PKKATQNQV
+146 PKKVTQNQGT
-155 AETQVEVAQ
+155 ETQVEVAQ

-184 KEASNAKVETGTDVT
+184 KEASDVSEVKGTDVT
-199 SKVTVEIG
+199 SKVTVESG
-207 SIEGHNNT
+207 SIEAPQG
-215 NKVEPHAGQRAVL
+215 NKVEPHAGQRVVL
-228 KYKLKFENGLHQ
+228 KYKLKFADGLKR

-249 NNVNTHGVS
+249 NNVNTYGVS

-268 GSVVMATGEVLEGG
+268 GSVVMATGEILGNG
-282 KIRYTFTNDIED
+282 NIRYTFTNEIEH
-294 KVDVTAELEIN
+294 KVEVTANLEIN
-305 LFIDPKTVQTNGNQT
+305 LFIDPKTVQSNGEQK
-320 ITSTLNEEQTSK
+320 ITSKLNGEETEKTIPVVYNPGVSNSYTN
-332 ELDVKYKDGIGNYYA
+332 V
-347 NLNGSIETF
+347 NGSIETF
-356 NKANNRFSHVA
+356 NKESNKFTHIAY
-367 FIKPNNGKTTSVTV
+367 IKPMNGNQSNTVSV
-381 TGTLMKGSNQNG
+381 TGTLTEGSNLAG
-393 NQPKVRIFEYLGN
+393 GQPTVKVYEYLGKKD
-406 NEDIAKS
+406 ELPQS
-413 VYANTTDTSKFKEV
+413 VYANTSDTNKFKDV
-427 TSNMSGNLNLQNNG
+427 TKEMNGKLSVQDNG
-441 SYSLNIENL
+441 SYSLNLDKL
-450 DKTYVVHYDGEYL
+450 DKTYVIHYTGEYL
-463 NGTDEVDFR
+463 QGSDQVNFR
-472 TQMVGHPEQLY
+472 TELYGYPERAY
-483 KYYYDRGYTL
+483 KSYYVYGGYRL
-493 TWDNGLVLYSNKANG
+493 TWDNGLVLYSNKADG
-508 NGKNGPIIQNN
+508 NGKNGQIIQDND
-519 KFEYKEDTIKETL
+519 FEYKEDTAKGTMS
-532 TGQYD
+532 GQYD
-537 KNLVTTVEEEYDS
+537 AKQIIETEENQDN
-550 STLDIDYHTAID
+550 TPLDIDYHTAID
-562 GGGGYVDGYIETIEE
+562 GEGGYVDGYIETIEE

-616 THENSKHHADVVE
+616 THENSKHHADVVG

-667 TVEDTKEY
+667 T
-675 TTESN
+675 
-680 LIELVDELPEE
+680 I
-691 HGQAQGPVEEITE
+691 
-704 NNHHISHSG
+704 
-713 LGTENGHGNYDV
+713 
-725 IEEIEEN
+725 
-732 SHVDIKSELGYE
+732 
-744 GGQNSGNQSFE
+744 
-755 EDTEEDKPKYEQGGN
+755 
-770 IVDID
+770 
-775 FDSVPQIH
+775 
-783 GQNKGNQSFEE
+783 
-794 DTEKDKP
+794 
-801 KYEHGGNIIDI
+801 
-812 DFDSVPHIHGFN
+812 
-824 KHTEIIEEDTNP
+824 
-836 GGGQVTTESNLV
+836 
-848 EFDEES
+848 
-854 TKGIVTGAVSDHT
+854 
-867 TVEDTKEYTTESNL
+867 EDTKEYTTESNL

-921 NYDVIEEIEEN
+921 NYGVIEEIEEN

-960 DKPKYEQ
+960 DKPKYE
-967 GGNIVDID
+967 
-975 FDSVPQ
+975 
-981 IHGQNK
+981 H
-987 GNQSFEEDTEKDKPK
+987 
-1002 YEQGGNIIDIDFD
+1002 GGNIIDIDFD
-1015 SVPHIHGF
+1015 SVPQIHGF
-1023 NKHTEIIEED
+1023 NKHNEIIEED

-1051 EEDTLPQVSGH
+1051 EEDTLPKVSGQ

-1070 EDTTPP
+1070 EDTT
-1076 IVPPTPPT
+1076 PPTPPT

-1115 PTEPGKP
+1115 PSEPETPTPPTPEVPSEPETPTPPTPEVPSEPETPTPPTPEVPAEPGKP
-1122 IPPAKEEPKK
+1122 VPPAKEEPKK

-1154 AVVPTKKAQ
+1154 AVAPTKKAQ

-1174 EESTNNGMLFGG
+1174 EESTNKGMLFGG

-1198 NKKNHKA
+1198 NKKNNKA

>member
-54 DNKTSETQTTATN
+54 DNKVNETQTTTTN
-67 VNHIE
+67 VNTID
-72 ETQSYNATVTEQ
+72 ETQSYSATATEQ
-84 PSNATQVTTEEAPK
+84 PSNATQVTTEKAPK
-98 AVQAPQTAQPANIE
+98 AVQAVQAPQTAQPANLE

-164 PRTASESKPRVTRS
+164 PRTVSESKPRVTRS
-178 ADVAEA
+178 ADVVDA
-184 KEASNAKVETGTDVT
+184 KEASDVSEVKGTDVT
-199 SKVTVEIG
+199 SKVTVEDE
-207 SIEGHNNT
+207 SKIEAPKGNN
-215 NKVEPHAGQRAVL
+215 VQPHEGQRVVL
-228 KYKLKFENGLHQ
+228 KYKLKFQDGLKT

-258 TARKVPEIKN
+258 TIRKVPDIKN
-268 GSVVMATGEVLEGG
+268 GSLVMAKGQVLDNGR
-282 KIRYTFTNDIED
+282 IRYTFIDYIKD
-294 KVDVTAELEIN
+294 KVNVTANLEIN
-305 LFIDPKTVQTNGNQT
+305 LFIDPKTVQSNGQQT
-320 ITSTLNEEQTSK
+320 ITSKLNGKETSGTMQIT
-332 ELDVKYKDGIGNYYA
+332 YKDGVKNQYT
-347 NLNGSIETF
+347 NVNGSIETF
-356 NKANNRFSHVA
+356 DKEKNKFTHVA
-367 FIKPNNGKTTSVTV
+367 YIKPINGNNSDSVTV
-381 TGTLMKGSNQNG
+381 TGMLTQGSNENG
-393 NQPKVRIFEYLGN
+393 TQPNVKIYEYVGTENGLPQ
-406 NEDIAKS
+406 S
-413 VYANTTDTSKFKEV
+413 VYANTADSTQLKDV
-427 TSNMSGNLNLQNNG
+427 TNQMSDKLKVQNNG
-441 SYSLNIENL
+441 SYSLNFDKL
-450 DKTYVVHYDGEYL
+450 DKTYVIHYTGDYL
-463 NGTDEVDFR
+463 NGTSEVNFR
-472 TQMVGHPEQLY
+472 TQLTGYPENRY
-483 KYYYDRGYTL
+483 KTYYYNNGYIL

-508 NGKNGPIIQNN
+508 DGKYGPIVDSNN
-519 KFEYKEDTIKETL
+519 FEFSEDSGNGSIS
-532 TGQYD
+532 GQYD
-537 KNLVTTVEEEYDS
+537 AKQIIETEENQDN
-550 STLDIDYHTAID
+550 TPLDIDYHTAID
-562 GGGGYVDGYIETIEE
+562 GEGGYVDGYIETIEE

-649 FDEESTKG
+649 FDEESTR
-657 IVTGAVSDHT
+657 V
-667 TVEDTKEY
+667 
-675 TTESN
+675 
-680 LIELVDELPEE
+680 
-691 HGQAQGPVEEITE
+691 
-704 NNHHISHSG
+704 
-713 LGTENGHGNYDV
+713 
-725 IEEIEEN
+725 
-732 SHVDIKSELGYE
+732 
-744 GGQNSGNQSFE
+744 
-755 EDTEEDKPKYEQGGN
+755 
-770 IVDID
+770 
-775 FDSVPQIH
+775 
-783 GQNKGNQSFEE
+783 
-794 DTEKDKP
+794 
-801 KYEHGGNIIDI
+801 
-812 DFDSVPHIHGFN
+812 
-824 KHTEIIEEDTNP
+824 
-836 GGGQVTTESNLV
+836 
-848 EFDEES
+848 
-854 TKGIVTGAVSDHT
+854 IVTGAVSDHT

-921 NYDVIEEIEEN
+921 NYGVIEEIEEN

-987 GNQSFEEDTEKDKPK
+987 GDQSFEEDTEKDKPK
-1002 YEQGGNIIDIDFD
+1002 YEHGGNIIDIDFD

-1046 NSVDF
+1046 NIVDF
-1051 EEDTLPQVSGH
+1051 EEDTLPKVSGQ

-1070 EDTTPP
+1070 EDTT
-1076 IVPPTPPT
+1076 PPTPPT

-1106 TPTPPTPEV
+1106 TPTPPTPEI
-1115 PTEPGKP
+1115 PSEPGKP
-1122 IPPAKEEPKK
+1122 VPPAKEEPKK

-1154 AVVPTKKAQ
+1154 AVAPTKKAQ

-1174 EESTNNGMLFGG
+1174 EESTNKGMLFGG

-1198 NKKNHKA
+1198 NKKNNKA

>member
-36 AASEQKTTTVE
+36 AASEQKTTVE

-54 DNKTSETQTTATN
+54 DNKVSETQTTATN
-67 VNHIE
+67 VNTIE

-84 PSNATQVTTEEAPK
+84 PSNATQVTTEEAPN
-98 AVQAPQTAQPANIE
+98 AVQEPQTAQPANVE
-112 TVKEEVVKEEAKPQ
+112 TVKEEEKPQ
-126 VKETTQSQD
+126 VKETTQPQD
-135 NSGDQ
+135 NSGNQ

-146 PKKATQNQV
+146 PKKVTQNQGT
-155 AETQVEVAQ
+155 ETQVEVAQ

-178 ADVAEA
+178 ADVVES
-184 KEASNAKVETGTDVT
+184 KEASDAKVEMGTDVT
-199 SKVTVEIG
+199 SKVTVTES

-228 KYKLKFENGLHQ
+228 NYKLKFEKGLHK

-268 GSVVMATGEVLEGG
+268 GSVVMATGKILEGG

-320 ITSTLNEEQTSK
+320 ITSTLNGEQTSK

-356 NKANNRFSHVA
+356 NKANNRFTHVA

-393 NQPKVRIFEYLGN
+393 NQPKVRVFEYLGN

-427 TSNMSGNLNLQNNG
+427 TSSMNGNLNVQTNG
-441 SYSLNIENL
+441 SYSLNLENL

-562 GGGGYVDGYIETIEE
+562 GEGGYVDGYIETIEE

-649 FDEESTKG
+649 FDE
-657 IVTGAVSDHT
+657 D
-667 TVEDTKEY
+667 
-675 TTESN
+675 
-680 LIELVDELPEE
+680 
-691 HGQAQGPVEEITE
+691 
-704 NNHHISHSG
+704 
-713 LGTENGHGNYDV
+713 
-725 IEEIEEN
+725 
-732 SHVDIKSELGYE
+732 
-744 GGQNSGNQSFE
+744 
-755 EDTEEDKPKYEQGGN
+755 
-770 IVDID
+770 
-775 FDSVPQIH
+775 
-783 GQNKGNQSFEE
+783 
-794 DTEKDKP
+794 
-801 KYEHGGNIIDI
+801 
-812 DFDSVPHIHGFN
+812 
-824 KHTEIIEEDTNP
+824 
-836 GGGQVTTESNLV
+836 
-848 EFDEES
+848 S

-921 NYDVIEEIEEN
+921 NYGVIEEIEEN

-981 IHGQNK
+981 IHGQNN

-1002 YEQGGNIIDIDFD
+1002 YEHGGNIIDIDFD

-1051 EEDTLPQVSGH
+1051 EEDTLPKVSGQ

-1070 EDTTPP
+1070 EDTT
-1076 IVPPTPPT
+1076 PPTPPT

-1115 PTEPGKP
+1115 PSEPETPTPPTPEVPAEPGKP
-1122 IPPAKEEPKK
+1122 VPPAKEEPKK

-1154 AVVPTKKAQ
+1154 AVAPTKKPQ

-1174 EESTNNGMLFGG
+1174 EESTNKGMLFGG

>member
-12 HKLGAASVFLGTM
+12 HKLGVASVFLGTM

-67 VNHIE
+67 VNYIE

-98 AVQAPQTAQPANIE
+98 AVQAPQTAQPANVE
-112 TVKEEVVKEEAKPQ
+112 TVKEEVVKEETKPQ

-146 PKKATQNQV
+146 PKKVTQNQGT
-155 AETQVEVAQ
+155 ETQVEVAQ

-178 ADVAEA
+178 TDIVEA
-184 KEASNAKVETGTDVT
+184 KDASEIKGTDVT
-199 SKVTVEIG
+199 SKVTVESG
-207 SIEGHNNT
+207 SIEAPQG
-215 NKVEPHAGQRAVL
+215 NKEEPHAGQRVVL
-228 KYKLKFENGLHQ
+228 KYKLKFEKGLHK

-258 TARKVPEIKN
+258 TARKVPDIKN
-268 GSVVMATGEVLEGG
+268 GTVVMATGQLLGDG
-282 KIRYTFTNDIED
+282 KIRYTFTDYID
-294 KVDVTAELEIN
+294 YKVNVTADLEIN
-305 LFIDPKTVQTNGNQT
+305 LFIDPKTVQSNGQQI
-320 ITSTLNEEQTSK
+320 ITSTLNDK
-332 ELDVKYKDGIGNYYA
+332 ETRNTLPIEYNPGVSNIYA
-347 NLNGSIETF
+347 NVNGSIETF
-356 NKANNRFSHVA
+356 DKGNNRFTHVA
-367 FIKPNNGKTTSVTV
+367 YIKPQNGHKSDSVSI
-381 TGTLMKGSNQNG
+381 TGTLTQGSKADG
-393 NQPKVRIFEYLGN
+393 KAPTVKVYEVLKDA
-406 NEDIAKS
+406 NELPQS
-413 VYANTTDTSKFKEV
+413 VYANVSDSSMFKDV
-427 TSNMSGNLNLQNNG
+427 TEEMKDKLKVENNG
-441 SYSLNIENL
+441 NYKLDIEKLEKSYVI
-450 DKTYVVHYDGEYL
+450 HYDGEYL
-463 NGTDEVDFR
+463 SGSDQVNFR
-472 TQMVGHPEQLY
+472 THMFGYPEQQY
-483 KYYYDRGYTL
+483 KYYYTHLGYKL
-493 TWDNGLVLYSNKANG
+493 TWDNGLVLYSNKAKVDGTNG
-508 NGKNGPIIQNN
+508 TITESNN
-519 KFEYKEDTIKETL
+519 MTFDEEYGTGVI

-537 KNLVTTVEEEYDS
+537 KNIVTTVEEEYDS

-562 GGGGYVDGYIETIEE
+562 GEGGYVDGYIETIEE

-616 THENSKHHADVVE
+616 THEISKHHADVVE

-667 TVEDTKEY
+667 T
-675 TTESN
+675 
-680 LIELVDELPEE
+680 I
-691 HGQAQGPVEEITE
+691 
-704 NNHHISHSG
+704 
-713 LGTENGHGNYDV
+713 
-725 IEEIEEN
+725 
-732 SHVDIKSELGYE
+732 
-744 GGQNSGNQSFE
+744 
-755 EDTEEDKPKYEQGGN
+755 
-770 IVDID
+770 
-775 FDSVPQIH
+775 
-783 GQNKGNQSFEE
+783 
-794 DTEKDKP
+794 
-801 KYEHGGNIIDI
+801 
-812 DFDSVPHIHGFN
+812 
-824 KHTEIIEEDTNP
+824 
-836 GGGQVTTESNLV
+836 
-848 EFDEES
+848 
-854 TKGIVTGAVSDHT
+854 
-867 TVEDTKEYTTESNL
+867 EDTKEYTTESNL

-921 NYDVIEEIEEN
+921 NYGVIEEIEEN

-947 NSGNQSFE
+947 NS
-955 EDTEE
+955 
-960 DKPKYEQ
+960 
-967 GGNIVDID
+967 
-975 FDSVPQ
+975 
-981 IHGQNK
+981 

-1023 NKHTEIIEED
+1023 NKHNETIEED

-1051 EEDTLPQVSGH
+1051 EKDTLPKVSGQ

-1076 IVPPTPPT
+1076 T
-1084 PEVPSEPETPTP
+1084 PEVPA
-1096 PTPEV
+1096 
-1101 PSEPE
+1101 
-1106 TPTPPTPEV
+1106 
-1115 PTEPGKP
+1115 EPGKP
-1122 IPPAKEEPKK
+1122 VPPAKEEPKK

-1154 AVVPTKKAQ
+1154 AVIPAKEAQ

-1174 EESTNNGMLFGG
+1174 EESTNKGMLFGG

>member
-36 AASEQKTTTVE
+36 AASEQKTTVE

-54 DNKTSETQTTATN
+54 DNKVSETQTTATN
-67 VNHIE
+67 VNTIE

-84 PSNATQVTTEEAPK
+84 PSNATQVTTEEAPN
-98 AVQAPQTAQPANIE
+98 AVQAPQTAQPANVE
-112 TVKEEVVKEEAKPQ
+112 TVKEEEKPQ
-126 VKETTQSQD
+126 VKETTQPQD
-135 NSGDQ
+135 NSGNQ

-146 PKKATQNQV
+146 PKKVTQNQGT
-155 AETQVEVAQ
+155 ETQVEVAQ

-184 KEASNAKVETGTDVT
+184 KEASDVSEVKGTDVT
-199 SKVTVEIG
+199 SKVTVTES

-258 TARKVPEIKN
+258 TVRKVPDILN
-268 GSVVMATGEVLEGG
+268 GSLVMATGKVLGEG
-282 KIRYTFTNDIED
+282 KIRYTFTDYINN
-294 KVDVTAELEIN
+294 KVNVTANLEIN
-305 LFIDPKTVQTNGNQT
+305 LFIDPKTVQDNGNQK
-320 ITSTLNEEQTSK
+320 ITSMINDHETEKTIPISYNPGVSNT
-332 ELDVKYKDGIGNYYA
+332 YA
-347 NLNGSIETF
+347 NINGSIETF
-356 NKANNRFSHVA
+356 NKADNKFTHVA
-367 FIKPNNGKTTSVTV
+367 YIIPKNGMSTESATI
-381 TGTLMKGSNQNG
+381 TGTLMKGSNSNG
-393 NQPKVRIFEYLGN
+393 NSPTVKIFEVLESN
-406 NEDIAKS
+406 KELPKS
-413 VYANTTDTSKFKEV
+413 VYANINDTNTFKDV
-427 TSNMSGNLNLQNNG
+427 TSQMKDNLTVSENG

-450 DKTYVVHYDGEYL
+450 NKTYVVHYSGEYL
-463 NGTDEVDFR
+463 SGSHEVDFR
-472 TQMVGHPEQLY
+472 TQMTGHPKQQSI
-483 KYYYDRGYTL
+483 YYYNHGYTL

-508 NGKNGPIIQNN
+508 DGKYGPIVDSNN
-519 KFEYKEDTIKETL
+519 FEFSEDSGNGSIS
-532 TGQYD
+532 GQYD
-537 KNLVTTVEEEYDS
+537 AKQIIETEENQDN
-550 STLDIDYHTAID
+550 TPLDIDYHTAID
-562 GGGGYVDGYIETIEE
+562 GEGGYVDGYIETIEE

-616 THENSKHHADVVE
+616 THENSKHHVDVVE
-629 YEEDTNPGGGQVT
+629 Y
-642 TESNLVE
+642 
-649 FDEESTKG
+649 
-657 IVTGAVSDHT
+657 
-667 TVEDTKEY
+667 
-675 TTESN
+675 
-680 LIELVDELPEE
+680 
-691 HGQAQGPVEEITE
+691 
-704 NNHHISHSG
+704 
-713 LGTENGHGNYDV
+713 
-725 IEEIEEN
+725 
-732 SHVDIKSELGYE
+732 
-744 GGQNSGNQSFE
+744 
-755 EDTEEDKPKYEQGGN
+755 
-770 IVDID
+770 
-775 FDSVPQIH
+775 
-783 GQNKGNQSFEE
+783 
-794 DTEKDKP
+794 
-801 KYEHGGNIIDI
+801 
-812 DFDSVPHIHGFN
+812 
-824 KHTEIIEEDTNP
+824 EEDTNP

-921 NYDVIEEIEEN
+921 NYGVIEEIEEN

-987 GNQSFEEDTEKDKPK
+987 GDQSFEEDTEKDKPK
-1002 YEQGGNIIDIDFD
+1002 YEHGGNIIDIDFD

-1046 NSVDF
+1046 NIVDF
-1051 EEDTLPQVSGH
+1051 EEDT
-1062 NEGQQTIE
+1062 
-1070 EDTTPP
+1070 TPP
-1076 IVPPTPPT
+1076 TPPTPPT

-1115 PTEPGKP
+1115 PSEPETPTPPTPEVPSEPETPTPPTPEVPAEPGKP
-1122 IPPAKEEPKK
+1122 VPPAKEEPKK

-1154 AVVPTKKAQ
+1154 AVAPTKKAQ

-1174 EESTNNGMLFGG
+1174 EESTNKGMLFGG

-1198 NKKNHKA
+1198 NKKNNKA

>member
-54 DNKTSETQTTATN
+54 DNKVNETQTTTTN
-67 VNHIE
+67 VNTID
-72 ETQSYNATVTEQ
+72 ETQSYSATATEQ
-84 PSNATQVTTEEAPK
+84 PSNATQVTTEKAPK
-98 AVQAPQTAQPANIE
+98 AVQAVQAPQTAQPANLE

-164 PRTASESKPRVTRS
+164 PRTVSESKPRVTRS
-178 ADVAEA
+178 ADVVDA
-184 KEASNAKVETGTDVT
+184 KEASDVSEVKGTDVT
-199 SKVTVEIG
+199 SKVTVEDE
-207 SIEGHNNT
+207 SKIEAPKGNN
-215 NKVEPHAGQRAVL
+215 VQPHEGQRVVL
-228 KYKLKFENGLHQ
+228 KYKLKFQDGLKT

-258 TARKVPEIKN
+258 TIRKVPDIKN
-268 GSVVMATGEVLEGG
+268 GSLVMAKGQVLDNGR
-282 KIRYTFTNDIED
+282 IRYTFIDYIKD
-294 KVDVTAELEIN
+294 KVNVTANLEIN
-305 LFIDPKTVQTNGNQT
+305 LFIDPKTVQSNGQQT
-320 ITSTLNEEQTSK
+320 ITSKLNGKETSGTMQIT
-332 ELDVKYKDGIGNYYA
+332 YKDGVKNQYT
-347 NLNGSIETF
+347 NVNGSIETF
-356 NKANNRFSHVA
+356 DKEKNKFTHVA
-367 FIKPNNGKTTSVTV
+367 YIKPINGNNSDSVTV
-381 TGTLMKGSNQNG
+381 TGMLTQGSNENG
-393 NQPKVRIFEYLGN
+393 TQPNVKIYEYVGTENGLPQ
-406 NEDIAKS
+406 S
-413 VYANTTDTSKFKEV
+413 VYANTADSTQLKDV
-427 TSNMSGNLNLQNNG
+427 TNQMSDKLKVQNNG
-441 SYSLNIENL
+441 SYSLNFDKL
-450 DKTYVVHYDGEYL
+450 DKTYVIHYTGDYL
-463 NGTDEVDFR
+463 NGTSEVNFR
-472 TQMVGHPEQLY
+472 TQLTGYPENRY
-483 KYYYDRGYTL
+483 KTYYYNNGYIL

-508 NGKNGPIIQNN
+508 DGKYGPIVDSNN
-519 KFEYKEDTIKETL
+519 FEFSEDSGNGSIS
-532 TGQYD
+532 GQYD
-537 KNLVTTVEEEYDS
+537 AKQIIETEENQDN
-550 STLDIDYHTAID
+550 TPLDIDYHTAID
-562 GGGGYVDGYIETIEE
+562 GEGGYVDGYIETIEE

-649 FDEESTKG
+649 FDEESTR
-657 IVTGAVSDHT
+657 V
-667 TVEDTKEY
+667 
-675 TTESN
+675 
-680 LIELVDELPEE
+680 
-691 HGQAQGPVEEITE
+691 
-704 NNHHISHSG
+704 
-713 LGTENGHGNYDV
+713 
-725 IEEIEEN
+725 
-732 SHVDIKSELGYE
+732 
-744 GGQNSGNQSFE
+744 
-755 EDTEEDKPKYEQGGN
+755 
-770 IVDID
+770 
-775 FDSVPQIH
+775 
-783 GQNKGNQSFEE
+783 
-794 DTEKDKP
+794 
-801 KYEHGGNIIDI
+801 
-812 DFDSVPHIHGFN
+812 
-824 KHTEIIEEDTNP
+824 
-836 GGGQVTTESNLV
+836 
-848 EFDEES
+848 
-854 TKGIVTGAVSDHT
+854 IVTGAVSDHT

-921 NYDVIEEIEEN
+921 NYGVIEEIEEN

-987 GNQSFEEDTEKDKPK
+987 GDQSFEEDTEKDKPK
-1002 YEQGGNIIDIDFD
+1002 YEHGGNIIDIDFD

-1046 NSVDF
+1046 NIVDF
-1051 EEDTLPQVSGH
+1051 EEDTLPKVSGQ

-1070 EDTTPP
+1070 EDTT
-1076 IVPPTPPT
+1076 PPTPPT

-1115 PTEPGKP
+1115 
-1122 IPPAKEEPKK
+1122 
-1132 PSKPVEQGKVVTPVI
+1132 
-1147 EINEKVK
+1147 
-1154 AVVPTKKAQ
+1154 
-1163 SKKSELPETGG
+1163 
-1174 EESTNNGMLFGG
+1174 
-1186 LFSILGLALLRR
+1186 
-1198 NKKNHKA
+1198 

>member
-98 AVQAPQTAQPANIE
+98 AVQAPQTAQPANVE
-112 TVKEEVVKEEAKPQ
+112 TVKEEEKPQ
-126 VKETTQSQD
+126 VKETTQPQD
-135 NSGDQ
+135 NSGNQ

-146 PKKATQNQV
+146 PKKVTQNQGT
-155 AETQVEVAQ
+155 ETQVEVAQ

-184 KEASNAKVETGTDVT
+184 KEASDVSEVKGTDVT
-199 SKVTVEIG
+199 SKVTVESG
-207 SIEGHNNT
+207 SIEAPQG
-215 NKVEPHAGQRAVL
+215 NKVEPHAGQRVVL
-228 KYKLKFENGLHQ
+228 KYKLKFADGLKR

-249 NNVNTHGVS
+249 NNVNTYGVS

-268 GSVVMATGEVLEGG
+268 GSVVMATGEILGNG
-282 KIRYTFTNDIED
+282 NIRYTFTNEIEH
-294 KVDVTAELEIN
+294 KVEVTANLEIN
-305 LFIDPKTVQTNGNQT
+305 LFIDPKTVQSNGEQK
-320 ITSTLNEEQTSK
+320 ITSKLNGEETEKTIPVVYNPGVSNSYTN
-332 ELDVKYKDGIGNYYA
+332 V
-347 NLNGSIETF
+347 NGSIETF
-356 NKANNRFSHVA
+356 NKESNKFTHIAY
-367 FIKPNNGKTTSVTV
+367 IKPMNGNQSNTVSV
-381 TGTLMKGSNQNG
+381 TGTLTEGSNLAG
-393 NQPKVRIFEYLGN
+393 GQPTVKVYEYLGKKD
-406 NEDIAKS
+406 ELPQS
-413 VYANTTDTSKFKEV
+413 VYANTSDTNKFKDV
-427 TSNMSGNLNLQNNG
+427 TKEMNGKLSVQDNG
-441 SYSLNIENL
+441 SYSLNLDKL
-450 DKTYVVHYDGEYL
+450 DKTYVIHYTGEYL
-463 NGTDEVDFR
+463 QGSDQVNFR
-472 TQMVGHPEQLY
+472 TELYGYPERAY
-483 KYYYDRGYTL
+483 KSYYVYGGYRL
-493 TWDNGLVLYSNKANG
+493 TWDNGLVLYSNKADG
-508 NGKNGPIIQNN
+508 NGKNGQIIQDND
-519 KFEYKEDTIKETL
+519 FEYKEDTAKGTMS
-532 TGQYD
+532 GQYD
-537 KNLVTTVEEEYDS
+537 AKQIIETEENQDN
-550 STLDIDYHTAID
+550 TPLDIDYHTAID
-562 GGGGYVDGYIETIEE
+562 GEGGYVDGYIETIEE

-667 TVEDTKEY
+667 T
-675 TTESN
+675 
-680 LIELVDELPEE
+680 I
-691 HGQAQGPVEEITE
+691 
-704 NNHHISHSG
+704 
-713 LGTENGHGNYDV
+713 
-725 IEEIEEN
+725 
-732 SHVDIKSELGYE
+732 
-744 GGQNSGNQSFE
+744 
-755 EDTEEDKPKYEQGGN
+755 
-770 IVDID
+770 
-775 FDSVPQIH
+775 
-783 GQNKGNQSFEE
+783 
-794 DTEKDKP
+794 
-801 KYEHGGNIIDI
+801 
-812 DFDSVPHIHGFN
+812 
-824 KHTEIIEEDTNP
+824 
-836 GGGQVTTESNLV
+836 
-848 EFDEES
+848 
-854 TKGIVTGAVSDHT
+854 
-867 TVEDTKEYTTESNL
+867 EDTKEYTTESNL

-921 NYDVIEEIEEN
+921 NYGVIEEIEEN

-960 DKPKYEQ
+960 DKPKYE
-967 GGNIVDID
+967 
-975 FDSVPQ
+975 
-981 IHGQNK
+981 H
-987 GNQSFEEDTEKDKPK
+987 
-1002 YEQGGNIIDIDFD
+1002 GGNIIDIDFD
-1015 SVPHIHGF
+1015 SVPQIHGF
-1023 NKHTEIIEED
+1023 NKHNEIIEED

-1051 EEDTLPQVSGH
+1051 EEDTLPKVSGQ

-1070 EDTTPP
+1070 EDTT
-1076 IVPPTPPT
+1076 PPTPPT

-1115 PTEPGKP
+1115 PSEPETPTPPTPEVPSEPGKP
-1122 IPPAKEEPKK
+1122 VPPAKEEPKK

-1154 AVVPTKKAQ
+1154 AVAPTKKAQ

-1174 EESTNNGMLFGG
+1174 EESTNKGMLFGG

-1198 NKKNHKA
+1198 NKKNNKA

>member
-54 DNKTSETQTTATN
+54 DNKVSETQTTTTN

-72 ETQSYNATVTEQ
+72 ETQSYNATVTEK

-98 AVQAPQTAQPANIE
+98 AVQAPQTAQPANVE
-112 TVKEEVVKEEAKPQ
+112 TVKEEVVKEEANPQ
-126 VKETTQSQD
+126 VKETTQPQD

-178 ADVAEA
+178 ADVVEA
-184 KEASNAKVETGTDVT
+184 KEASDAKVETGTDVT
-199 SKVTVEIG
+199 SKVTVEDE
-207 SIEGHNNT
+207 SKIEAPKGNN
-215 NKVEPHAGQRAVL
+215 VQPHEGQRVVL
-228 KYKLKFENGLHQ
+228 KYKLKFQDGLKT

-258 TARKVPEIKN
+258 TTRKVPDIKN
-268 GSVVMATGEVLEGG
+268 GSLVMAKGQVLDNGR
-282 KIRYTFTNDIED
+282 IRYTFIDYIKD
-294 KVDVTAELEIN
+294 KVNVTANLEIN
-305 LFIDPKTVQTNGNQT
+305 LFIDPKTVQNNGQQT
-320 ITSTLNEEQTSK
+320 ITSKLNGRETSGTMQIT
-332 ELDVKYKDGIGNYYA
+332 YKDGVKNQYT
-347 NLNGSIETF
+347 NVNGSIETF
-356 NKANNRFSHVA
+356 DKEKNKFTHVA
-367 FIKPNNGKTTSVTV
+367 YIKPINGNNSDSVTV
-381 TGTLMKGSNQNG
+381 TGMLTQGSNENG
-393 NQPKVRIFEYLGN
+393 TQPNVKIYEYVGTENGLPQ
-406 NEDIAKS
+406 S
-413 VYANTTDTSKFKEV
+413 VYANTVDSTQLKDV
-427 TSNMSGNLNLQNNG
+427 TNQMSDKLKVQNNG
-441 SYSLNIENL
+441 SYSLNFDKL
-450 DKTYVVHYDGEYL
+450 DKTYVIHYTGDYL
-463 NGTDEVDFR
+463 NGTSEVNFR
-472 TQMVGHPEQLY
+472 TQLTGYPENHY
-483 KYYYDRGYTL
+483 KTYYYYNHGYTL

-508 NGKNGPIIQNN
+508 DGKYGPIVDSNN
-519 KFEYKEDTIKETL
+519 FEFSEDSGNGSIS
-532 TGQYD
+532 GQYD
-537 KNLVTTVEEEYDS
+537 EKQIIETEENQDN
-550 STLDIDYHTAID
+550 TPLDIDYHTAID
-562 GGGGYVDGYIETIEE
+562 GEGGYVDGYIETIEE
-577 TDSSAI
+577 TDSSAV

-649 FDEESTKG
+649 FDE
-657 IVTGAVSDHT
+657 D
-667 TVEDTKEY
+667 
-675 TTESN
+675 
-680 LIELVDELPEE
+680 
-691 HGQAQGPVEEITE
+691 
-704 NNHHISHSG
+704 
-713 LGTENGHGNYDV
+713 
-725 IEEIEEN
+725 
-732 SHVDIKSELGYE
+732 
-744 GGQNSGNQSFE
+744 
-755 EDTEEDKPKYEQGGN
+755 
-770 IVDID
+770 
-775 FDSVPQIH
+775 
-783 GQNKGNQSFEE
+783 
-794 DTEKDKP
+794 
-801 KYEHGGNIIDI
+801 
-812 DFDSVPHIHGFN
+812 
-824 KHTEIIEEDTNP
+824 
-836 GGGQVTTESNLV
+836 
-848 EFDEES
+848 S

-921 NYDVIEEIEEN
+921 NYGVIEEIEEN

-981 IHGQNK
+981 IQGQNN

-1015 SVPHIHGF
+1015 SVPQIHGF
-1023 NKHTEIIEED
+1023 NKHNEIIEED

-1051 EEDTLPQVSGH
+1051 EEDTLPKVSGQ

-1070 EDTTPP
+1070 EDTTS
-1076 IVPPTPPT
+1076 PTPPT

-1115 PTEPGKP
+1115 PSEPETPTPPTPEVPSEPGTSVPPTPEVPAEPGKP
-1122 IPPAKEEPKK
+1122 VPPAKEEPKK

-1154 AVVPTKKAQ
+1154 AVAPTKQKQ

-1174 EESTNNGMLFGG
+1174 EESTNKGMLFGG

-1198 NKKNHKA
+1198 NKKNNKA

>member
-54 DNKTSETQTTATN
+54 DNKVSETQTTTTN
-67 VNHIE
+67 VNTID
-72 ETQSYNATVTEQ
+72 ETQSYSATATEQ

-98 AVQAPQTAQPANIE
+98 AVQAPQTAQPANVE

-146 PKKATQNQV
+146 PKKVTQNQV

-164 PRTASESKPRVTRS
+164 PRTVSESKPRVTRS
-178 ADVAEA
+178 ADVVEA
-184 KEASNAKVETGTDVT
+184 KDASDVTEVKGTDVT
-199 SKVTVEIG
+199 SKVTVESG
-207 SIEGHNNT
+207 SIEAPQG
-215 NKVEPHAGQRAVL
+215 NKVEPHAGQRVVL
-228 KYKLKFENGLHQ
+228 KYKLKFEKGLHK

-249 NNVNTHGVS
+249 NNVNTYGVS

-268 GSVVMATGEVLEGG
+268 GSVVMATGQLLGNG
-282 KIRYTFTNDIED
+282 KIRYTFTDYID
-294 KVDVTAELEIN
+294 YKVNVTADLEIN
-305 LFIDPKTVQTNGNQT
+305 LFIDPKTVQSNGQQT
-320 ITSTLNEEQTSK
+320 ITSTLNDK
-332 ELDVKYKDGIGNYYA
+332 ETKNTLPIEYNPGVSNSYA
-347 NLNGSIETF
+347 NVNGSIETF
-356 NKANNRFSHVA
+356 DKGNNRFTHVA
-367 FIKPNNGKTTSVTV
+367 YIKPQNGHKSDSVSI
-381 TGTLMKGSNQNG
+381 TGTLTQGSKANG
-393 NQPKVRIFEYLGN
+393 NAPTVKVYEVLK
-406 NEDIAKS
+406 DAKELPES
-413 VYANTTDTSKFKEV
+413 VYANISDSTMFKDV
-427 TSNMSGNLNLQNNG
+427 TQEMKDKLKVENNG
-441 SYSLNIENL
+441 SYKLDIEKL
-450 DKTYVVHYDGEYL
+450 EKSYVIHYDGEYL
-463 NGTDEVDFR
+463 SGSDQVNFR
-472 TQMVGHPEQLY
+472 THMFGYPEQQY
-483 KYYYDRGYTL
+483 KYYYTHLGYQL
-493 TWDNGLVLYSNKANG
+493 TWDNGLVLYSNKAKGDGTNG
-508 NGKNGPIIQNN
+508 TITESNN
-519 KFEYKEDTIKETL
+519 MTFDEEYGTGVI

-562 GGGGYVDGYIETIEE
+562 GEGGYVDGYIETIEE

-667 TVEDTKEY
+667 T
-675 TTESN
+675 
-680 LIELVDELPEE
+680 I
-691 HGQAQGPVEEITE
+691 
-704 NNHHISHSG
+704 
-713 LGTENGHGNYDV
+713 
-725 IEEIEEN
+725 
-732 SHVDIKSELGYE
+732 
-744 GGQNSGNQSFE
+744 
-755 EDTEEDKPKYEQGGN
+755 
-770 IVDID
+770 
-775 FDSVPQIH
+775 
-783 GQNKGNQSFEE
+783 
-794 DTEKDKP
+794 
-801 KYEHGGNIIDI
+801 
-812 DFDSVPHIHGFN
+812 
-824 KHTEIIEEDTNP
+824 
-836 GGGQVTTESNLV
+836 
-848 EFDEES
+848 
-854 TKGIVTGAVSDHT
+854 
-867 TVEDTKEYTTESNL
+867 EDTKEYTTESNL

-921 NYDVIEEIEEN
+921 NYGVIEEIEEN

-955 EDTEE
+955 EDTE
-960 DKPKYEQ
+960 
-967 GGNIVDID
+967 
-975 FDSVPQ
+975 
-981 IHGQNK
+981 
-987 GNQSFEEDTEKDKPK
+987 KDKPK

-1015 SVPHIHGF
+1015 SVPQIHGF
-1023 NKHTEIIEED
+1023 NKHNEIIEED

-1051 EEDTLPQVSGH
+1051 EEDTLPKVSGQ

-1076 IVPPTPPT
+1076 TLPT

-1115 PTEPGKP
+1115 PSESETPTPPTPEVPSEPETPTPPTPEVPSEPGEPTPPTPEVPSEPGKP
-1122 IPPAKEEPKK
+1122 TPPTPEVPAEPGKPVPPAKEEPKN

-1154 AVVPTKKAQ
+1154 AVAPTKQKQ

-1174 EESTNNGMLFGG
+1174 EESTNKGMLFGG

-1198 NKKNHKA
+1198 NKKNDKA